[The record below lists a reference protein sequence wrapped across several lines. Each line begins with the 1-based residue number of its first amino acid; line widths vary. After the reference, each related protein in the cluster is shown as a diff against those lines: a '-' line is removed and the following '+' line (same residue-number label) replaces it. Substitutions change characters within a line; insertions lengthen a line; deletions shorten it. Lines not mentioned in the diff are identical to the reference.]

1 MRRTKEEKEKEVKGR
16 KQKNGKIK
24 QRKGKDL
31 SRNMPGSLSLERCAI
46 VSDILQRRKDFSLFF
61 ATLHLCDIA
70 LNSVR
75 FLVFS
80 FSRFLLCSLSA
91 LSVCLILS
99 CILFITPDTAAEDYA
114 LIIGGVGGEKSFYD
128 EFWNATSRMRN
139 LLIEEYDYA
148 PERVTFLFEDSGE
161 VSDLV
166 DGKSTKAGVETAFA
180 DLQSRVQSDDRF
192 LLFMVGHAT
201 KTAGGLK
208 FNSPGRD
215 ISDIECAALI
225 EGIPAERMILIFGFP
240 YSARVVSQVSKEGR
254 IIITACSAREGYMR
268 SGFGNIF
275 VEAFSDNTADADDN
289 GAISLLEAFLYTQ
302 SRVKTW
308 YENDGSVQSEHPHL
322 DDNGDGTASRKEL
335 PNASDGTLA
344 QSTYLGKRRSA
355 LIASVSAEPDLDR
368 PEDEFTETSSE
379 ANEPP
384 SQRTVIPYNFVSKA
398 DEAQIEELLADA
410 PQAKDYPD
418 NGAVVLWE
426 TEVMNVNEDSSY
438 IYSTRRIVKIF
449 NDTGHKF
456 GKVSIPYTRGN
467 DDITIHHARTL
478 TPDGRVVDLDQ
489 RSIVKNIPPPS
500 AVEAGL
506 FVDAR
511 LMHFSMPEMS
521 DDCII
526 DYAYSSNNRGHLMQ
540 GEFWH
545 QVYFQTSV
553 PVLHYRFTIHAP
565 RKKTVYYQTNGPQSI
580 RGEPT
585 ITENRY
591 TRTYTFEM
599 RDVPPLSKEAF
610 MPAIEDL
617 AYSINITSLDS
628 WDKLMEWYGT
638 LIREQDYVT
647 PEIEQK
653 TKALLRGAWSR
664 KEKIKR
670 LYEYVA
676 TNIEYV
682 GIELGIWAIKPH
694 SAPEI
699 FKEGYGDCKDKTTL
713 LSTMLSAVGIQSY
726 PVLISAGESSRVIRE
741 IPSLSYFNHMILAV
755 EGDDD
760 GQLIWLDA
768 TAETCAFGDLP
779 ASDQDR
785 WALIVNPDFLMREQ
799 KEMDQRRS
807 SKTVENTSNT
817 GEIGE
822 MQEQLYRF
830 AKSPTIEAA
839 ANLKNVE
846 TRIQVEDDLSVEV
859 TQTLTVTGAFNT
871 KLRSQLKYINP
882 DEQSK
887 FLHEYMELDD
897 RAKLEKVSIPK
908 LNTMEDE
915 LKLVLTW
922 RCEDYLFAIG
932 QQYVLELPL
941 VKHPY
946 AALLSE
952 ESRTHPVTLGKAITF
967 VDEVTVN
974 LPSLFSVDSTP
985 EDREIH
991 NGVGS
996 IELKYTKSKRKMVMK
1011 QTLRFHRPTI
1021 PVNDILDLKAL
1032 VRQASNKGTKRVLL
1046 VQR

>member
-1 MRRTKEEKEKEVKGR
+1 MRRNEEEKAMKGIRGEREKER
-16 KQKNGKIK
+16 KVTG
-24 QRKGKDL
+24 
-31 SRNMPGSLSLERCAI
+31 SRSCLRSLSHCHTFPRA
-46 VSDILQRRKDFSLFF
+46 
-61 ATLHLCDIA
+61 
-70 LNSVR
+70 
-75 FLVFS
+75 VFG
-80 FSRFLLCSLSA
+80 
-91 LSVCLILS
+91 VCLILS
-99 CILFITPDTAAEDYA
+99 CVLFITPDISAEDYA

-128 EFWNATSRMRN
+128 EFWSATTRMRE
-139 LLIEEYDYA
+139 LLIEEYGYA
-148 PERVTFLFEDSGE
+148 PEHITFLFEDGPE
-161 VSDLV
+161 GSDLI
-166 DGKSTKAGVETAFA
+166 DGKSTKIGIEAAFT
-180 DLQSRVQSDDRF
+180 DLQARVQSGDRF
-192 LLFMVGHAT
+192 LLFIVGHAT
-201 KTAGGLK
+201 KTGGGLK

-215 ISDIECAALI
+215 IRDAECAALI
-225 EGIPAERMILIFGFP
+225 DQIPAEQMVLIFGFP
-240 YSARVVSQVSKEGR
+240 YSARLVSQVSKAGR
-254 IIITACSAREGYMR
+254 TIITACSAREGYMR

-275 VEAFSDNTADADDN
+275 IDAFSDRAADTDDN
-289 GAISLLEAFLYTQ
+289 RAISLLEAFLYTQ
-302 SRVKTW
+302 KRVKTW

-322 DDNGDGTASRKEL
+322 DDNGDGMASRKEL

-344 QSTYLGKRRSA
+344 QRTYLGKRRSA
-355 LIASVSAEPDLDR
+355 LVDSMLAELGSVRPNDESTEMPDETEEP
-368 PEDEFTETSSE
+368 S
-379 ANEPP
+379 
-384 SQRTVIPYNFVSKA
+384 SQRTSISYNFISEA
-398 DEAQIEELLADA
+398 DEAQIEALLTDA
-410 PQAKDYPD
+410 PKADDHPD
-418 NGAVVLWE
+418 SGAVVLWE

-478 TPDGRVVDLDQ
+478 TPDGGVIDLDQ

-565 RKKTVYYQTNGPQSI
+565 KKKTVHYQINSPQAVEA
-580 RGEPT
+580 EPT

-591 TRTYTFEM
+591 TRTYTFEI
-599 RDVPPLSKEAF
+599 RDVPPLREEAF

-638 LIREQDYVT
+638 LIREQDYLT

-676 TNIEYV
+676 TNIDYV

-726 PVLISAGESSRVIRE
+726 PVLISAGDSSQVIRE
-741 IPSLSYFNHMILAV
+741 IPSLAYFNHMILVV
-755 EGDDD
+755 EGDDN
-760 GQLIWLDA
+760 GGLIWLDA

-785 WALIVNPDFLMREQ
+785 WALIVNPDFLMKERE
-799 KEMDQRRS
+799 EVDQEFTS
-807 SKTVENTSNT
+807 SEEISGMQ
-817 GEIGE
+817 GE
-822 MQEQLYRF
+822 LYRF

-839 ANLKNVE
+839 ANLKGVE
-846 TRIQVEDDLSVEV
+846 TRIQVEDDLSVKV
-859 TQTLTVTGAFNT
+859 TQTLTVAGAFNT

-887 FLHEYMELDD
+887 FFHEYMELDD
-897 RAKLEKVSIPK
+897 RAKLEKVSISK
-908 LNTMEDE
+908 LDAMEDE
-915 LKLVLTW
+915 LEIILTW

-952 ESRTHPVTLGKAITF
+952 ENRTHPVVLGKAITF
-967 VDEVTVN
+967 VDEVIVN
-974 LPSLFSVDSTP
+974 LPSLFSVDSVP

-991 NGVGS
+991 NRVGS
-996 IELKYTKSKRKMVMK
+996 IQLKYTKSKRKMVMK
-1011 QTLRFHRPTI
+1011 QTLRFHHPTV
-1021 PVNDILDLKAL
+1021 PVNGILDLKAL
-1032 VRQASNKGTKRVLL
+1032 VRQAANKGTKRVLL
-1046 VQR
+1046 IQR

>member
-1 MRRTKEEKEKEVKGR
+1 MKVR
-16 KQKNGKIK
+16 K
-24 QRKGKDL
+24 
-31 SRNMPGSLSLERCAI
+31 RN
-46 VSDILQRRKDFSLFF
+46 D
-61 ATLHLCDIA
+61 
-70 LNSVR
+70 
-75 FLVFS
+75 S
-80 FSRFLLCSLSA
+80 FSRSQFCSLA
-91 LSVCLILS
+91 AFGVWLILS
-99 CILFITPDTAAEDYA
+99 CILFITPDASAEDYA

-128 EFWNATSRMRN
+128 EFWNATSRMRE
-139 LLIEEYDYA
+139 LLIEEYGYA
-148 PERVTFLFEDSGE
+148 PKHITFLFEDGGE

-166 DGKSTKAGVETAFA
+166 DGKSTKAGVEAVFT
-180 DLQSRVQSDDRF
+180 DLQTRIESADRF

-201 KTAGGLK
+201 KTGGGLK

-215 ISDIECAALI
+215 IRDIEWAALI
-225 EGIPAERMILIFGFP
+225 NQIPAEQMVLILGFP
-240 YSARVVSQVSKEGR
+240 YSARLVSQVSKEGR
-254 IIITACSAREGYMR
+254 TIITACSPREGYMR

-275 VEAFSDNTADADDN
+275 IDAFSDRAADADDN

-302 SRVKTW
+302 KRVKTW

-322 DDNGDGTASRKEL
+322 DDNGDGIASRKEL

-344 QSTYLGKRRSA
+344 RSTYLGKRHSA
-355 LIASVSAEPDLDR
+355 LVDSMLAELDSDR
-368 PEDEFTETSSE
+368 TNDGSTEILDETD
-379 ANEPP
+379 EPP
-384 SQRTVIPYNFVSKA
+384 SQRTSISYNFISDA
-398 DEAQIEELLADA
+398 EEAQIEALLADSPKA
-410 PQAKDYPD
+410 DDHPD
-418 NGAVVLWE
+418 SGAVVLWE

-478 TPDGRVVDLDQ
+478 TPDGRTVDLDQ

-545 QVYFQTSV
+545 QVYFQTSE
-553 PVLHYRFTIHAP
+553 PVQHYRFTIHTP
-565 RKKTVYYQTNGPQSI
+565 KKQMVYYQINSPRAVGA
-580 RGEPT
+580 EPT
-585 ITENRY
+585 ITETRY

-599 RDVPPLSKEAF
+599 RDVPPLREEAF
-610 MPAIEDL
+610 MPAVEDL

-628 WDKLMEWYGT
+628 WDELMEWYGT
-638 LIREQDYVT
+638 LIREQDYLT

-676 TNIEYV
+676 TNIDYV

-726 PVLISAGESSRVIRE
+726 PVLISAGESSKVIRE

-755 EGDDD
+755 EENDNG
-760 GQLIWLDA
+760 GLIWLDA

-779 ASDQDR
+779 PSDQDR
-785 WALIVNPDFLMREQ
+785 WALIVNPDFLMQQREGR
-799 KEMDQRRS
+799 DQGLS
-807 SKTVENTSNT
+807 SEAVGMTSNPKQ
-817 GEIGE
+817 IGG
-822 MQEQLYRF
+822 MRDQLYRF

-839 ANLKNVE
+839 ANLRSVE
-846 TRIQVEDDLSVEV
+846 TRIQVEDDLSVKV
-859 TQTLTVTGAFNT
+859 TQTLTVAGAFNT

-887 FLHEYMELDD
+887 FLHAYMELDD
-897 RAKLEKVSIPK
+897 RAKLEKVSISK
-908 LNTMEDE
+908 LDAMGDDVEI
-915 LKLVLTW
+915 VLTW

-952 ESRTHPVTLGKAITF
+952 ENRTHPVVLGKAITF
-967 VDEVTVN
+967 VDEVVVN
-974 LPSLFSVDSTP
+974 LSSLFSVDSVP

-991 NGVGS
+991 NRVGS
-996 IELKYTKSKRKMVMK
+996 IQLEYSKSKRKMVMK
-1011 QTLRFHRPTI
+1011 QTLRFHRPTV
-1021 PVNDILDLKAL
+1021 PVDEILDLKAL

-1046 VQR
+1046 IQK

>member
-1 MRRTKEEKEKEVKGR
+1 MKG
-16 KQKNGKIK
+16 I
-24 QRKGKDL
+24 D
-31 SRNMPGSLSLERCAI
+31 
-46 VSDILQRRKDFSLFF
+46 
-61 ATLHLCDIA
+61 
-70 LNSVR
+70 SVR
-75 FLVFS
+75 RLMQIS
-80 FSRFLLCSLSA
+80 GLKSRFKA
-91 LSVCLILS
+91 IYVCLILI
-99 CILFITPDTAAEDYA
+99 CILFITPDTSARDYA

-128 EFWNATSRMRN
+128 EFWNATSRMHN
-139 LLIEEYDYA
+139 LLMEEYGYA
-148 PERVTFLFEDSGE
+148 PEHITFLFEDDGEMSGQ
-161 VSDLV
+161 VN
-166 DGKSTKAGVETAFA
+166 GKSTKAGIEAAFA
-180 DLQSRVQSDDRF
+180 DLQSRVQSGDRF

-201 KTAGGLK
+201 KTARGLK

-215 ISDIECAALI
+215 VSDIECAALI
-225 EGIPAERMILIFGFP
+225 EQIPAEQMILILGFP
-240 YSARVVSQVSKEGR
+240 YSARVVSQVSREGR
-254 IIITACSAREGYMR
+254 TIITACSPREGYMR

-275 VEAFSDNTADADDN
+275 IDAFSDHTADADDN
-289 GAISLLEAFLYTQ
+289 EAISLLEAFLYTQ
-302 SRVKTW
+302 KRVKTW
-308 YENDGSVQSEHPHL
+308 YESDGSVQSEHPHL
-322 DDNGDGTASRKEL
+322 DDNGDGIASRQEL

-344 QSTYLGKRRSA
+344 QRTYLGKRRSA
-355 LIASVSAEPDLDR
+355 LVDRVSAELNLDR
-368 PEDEFTETSSE
+368 PDDELAE
-379 ANEPP
+379 ALAAVNTPP
-384 SQRTVIPYNFVSKA
+384 SQRTSIPYNFVSKA
-398 DEAQIEELLADA
+398 DEAQIEILLTDA
-410 PQAKDYPD
+410 PDADDYPD
-418 NGAVVLWE
+418 SGAVVLWE

-478 TPDGRVVDLDQ
+478 APDGRVIDLDQ
-489 RSIVKNIPPPS
+489 RAIVKNIPPPS

-521 DDCII
+521 DNCII

-553 PVLHYRFTIHAP
+553 PVQHYRFTIHAP
-565 RKKTVYYQTNGPQSI
+565 TKKAVYYQANSPQPI
-580 RGEPT
+580 EGEPT

-599 RDVPPLSKEAF
+599 RDVPPLREEAF
-610 MPAIEDL
+610 MPAVEDL
-617 AYSINITSLDS
+617 AYSINISSLES

-638 LIREQDYVT
+638 LIREQDHVT

-653 TKALLRGAWSR
+653 TKDLLRGAWSR

-676 TNIEYV
+676 TNIDYV

-755 EGDDD
+755 EENDTSG
-760 GQLIWLDA
+760 LIWLDA

-785 WALIVNPDFLMREQ
+785 WALIVNPDFLMRER
-799 KEMDQRRS
+799 EGTDQGLTS
-807 SKTVENTSNT
+807 QAVETTSNPE
-817 GEIGE
+817 EIGE
-822 MQEQLYRF
+822 MREQLYRF

-839 ANLKNVE
+839 VNLKSVE

-859 TQTLTVTGAFNT
+859 TQTLSVTGAFNT

-882 DEQSK
+882 DGQSK
-887 FLHEYMELDD
+887 FFHEYMELDD
-897 RAKLEKVSIPK
+897 RAKLEKISISN
-908 LNTMEDE
+908 LNAMGDE
-915 LKLVLTW
+915 LKIVLTW

-952 ESRTHPVTLGKAITF
+952 ESRTHSVALGKTVTF

-974 LPSLFSVDSTP
+974 LSSQFSVDSVP
-985 EDREIH
+985 EDREI
-991 NGVGS
+991 NNRVGF

-1011 QTLRFHRPTI
+1011 QTLRFHRPT
-1021 PVNDILDLKAL
+1021 VFVDEILDLKAL

-1046 VQR
+1046 IQR

>member
-1 MRRTKEEKEKEVKGR
+1 MRKRENEKTR
-16 KQKNGKIK
+16 K
-24 QRKGKDL
+24 RD
-31 SRNMPGSLSLERCAI
+31 
-46 VSDILQRRKDFSLFF
+46 D
-61 ATLHLCDIA
+61 
-70 LNSVR
+70 
-75 FLVFS
+75 S
-80 FSRFLLCSLSA
+80 FSRFQFCPLSA
-91 LSVCLILS
+91 FGVCLILS
-99 CILFITPDTAAEDYA
+99 CILFITPDTSAEDYA

-128 EFWNATSRMRN
+128 EFWNATSRMRE
-139 LLIEEYDYA
+139 LLIEEYGYA
-148 PERVTFLFEDSGE
+148 PEHITFLFEDGGE
-161 VSDLV
+161 GSDLV
-166 DGKSTKAGVETAFA
+166 DGKSTKAGVEAAFT
-180 DLQSRVQSDDRF
+180 DLQTRIQSADRF

-215 ISDIECAALI
+215 IRDVEWAALI
-225 EGIPAERMILIFGFP
+225 DQVPAEQMVLIFGFP
-240 YSARVVSQVSKEGR
+240 YSARLVSQVSKKGR
-254 IIITACSAREGYMR
+254 TVITACSAREGYMR

-275 VEAFSDNTADADDN
+275 IDAFSDRAADTDDN
-289 GAISLLEAFLYTQ
+289 GAVSLLEAFLYTQ
-302 SRVKTW
+302 KRVKTW

-322 DDNGDGTASRKEL
+322 DDNGDGIASRKEL

-344 QSTYLGKRRSA
+344 QRTYLGKRHSG
-355 LIASVSAEPDLDR
+355 LVDLVSVEPDLDR
-368 PEDEFTETSSE
+368 SDDEFTEASNKT
-379 ANEPP
+379 NESR
-384 SQRTVIPYNFVSKA
+384 SQRTLIPYNFVSEG
-398 DEAQIEELLADA
+398 DEAQIEELLANA
-410 PQAKDYPD
+410 PKADDHPD
-418 NGAVVLWE
+418 SSAVVLWE

-449 NDTGHKF
+449 NDRGHKF
-456 GKVSIPYTRGN
+456 GRVSIPYTRGN

-521 DDCII
+521 DDCVI

-545 QVYFQTSV
+545 QAYFQTSA
-553 PVLHYRFTIHAP
+553 PVLHYRFTIHVP
-565 RKKTVYYQTNGPQSI
+565 KKKTVYYQTNSPEAVGA
-580 RGEPT
+580 EPT
-585 ITENRY
+585 ITETRY

-599 RDVPPLSKEAF
+599 RDVPPLREEAF
-610 MPAIEDL
+610 MPAVEDL

-638 LIREQDYVT
+638 LIREQDYLT

-676 TNIEYV
+676 TNIDYV

-726 PVLISAGESSRVIRE
+726 PVLISAGESSKVIRE

-755 EGDDD
+755 EENNNG
-760 GQLIWLDA
+760 GLIWLDA

-785 WALIVNPDFLMREQ
+785 WALIVNPDFLMKGRE
-799 KEMDQRRS
+799 EMGQERTS
-807 SKTVENTSNT
+807 TVIEGTSNSE
-817 GEIGE
+817 EIGG

-830 AKSPTIEAA
+830 ARSPTIEAA
-839 ANLKNVE
+839 ANLKGVE
-846 TRIQVEDDLSVEV
+846 TRIQVDDDLSVKV
-859 TQTLTVTGAFNT
+859 TQTLTVAGAFNT

-897 RAKLEKVSIPK
+897 RAKLEKVSISK
-908 LNTMEDE
+908 LDGMEEE
-915 LKLVLTW
+915 LEVSLTW

-952 ESRTHPVTLGKAITF
+952 ENRTHPVVLGKAITF

-974 LPSLFSVDSTP
+974 LSSLFSVDSVP

-991 NGVGS
+991 NRVGS
-996 IELKYTKSKRKMVMK
+996 IQLEYTKSKRKMVMK
-1011 QTLRFHRPTI
+1011 QTLRFHRPT
-1021 PVNDILDLKAL
+1021 VSVDEILDLKAL

-1046 VQR
+1046 IQR

>member
-1 MRRTKEEKEKEVKGR
+1 MKGR
-16 KQKNGKIK
+16 KRENPVPRIPLAERRCSINRHEKT
-24 QRKGKDL
+24 RKRDNLFFRFQFYPL
-31 SRNMPGSLSLERCAI
+31 SHLLTRSLS
-46 VSDILQRRKDFSLFF
+46 
-61 ATLHLCDIA
+61 
-70 LNSVR
+70 
-75 FLVFS
+75 VF
-80 FSRFLLCSLSA
+80 
-91 LSVCLILS
+91 SVCLILS
-99 CILFITPDTAAEDYA
+99 CILLTTPDTSAEDYA

-128 EFWNATSRMRN
+128 EFWNATSGMRN
-139 LLIEEYDYA
+139 LLIEEYGYA
-148 PERVTFLFEDSGE
+148 PEHIIFLFENDGAE
-161 VSDLV
+161 SDLV
-166 DGKSTKAGVETAFA
+166 DGKSTKAGIEAAFS
-180 DLQSRVQSDDRF
+180 DLQTRIQSGDRF

-201 KTAGGLK
+201 KTGGGLK

-215 ISDIECAALI
+215 ISGTEWAALI
-225 EGIPAERMILIFGFP
+225 NQISAEQMVLIFGFP
-240 YSARVVSQVSKEGR
+240 YSARAVSQVSKEGR
-254 IIITACSAREGYMR
+254 TIITACSAREGYMR

-275 VEAFSDNTADADDN
+275 VNAFSDRAADVDDN

-302 SRVKTW
+302 KQVRTW
-308 YENDGSVQSEHPHL
+308 YEHDGSVQSEHPHL
-322 DDNGDGTASRKEL
+322 DDNGDGIASRKEL
-335 PNASDGTLA
+335 PNTSDGALA
-344 QSTYLGKRRSA
+344 QSTYLGKRRSV
-355 LIASVSAEPDLDR
+355 LVDSVLVESDLDR
-368 PEDEFTETSSE
+368 PNDEFTETSAE
-379 ANEPP
+379 ADNGP
-384 SQRTVIPYNFVSKA
+384 SQRTLISYNFVSDA
-398 DEAQIEELLADA
+398 DEVEIEALLTDA
-410 PQAKDYPD
+410 PRADDFP
-418 NGAVVLWE
+418 NSGAVVLWE

-438 IYSTRRIVKIF
+438 VYSTRRIVKIF

-456 GKVSIPYTRGN
+456 GKISIPYTRGN

-478 TPDGRVVDLDQ
+478 TSDGRVVDLDQ

-553 PVLHYRFTIHAP
+553 PVQRYRFTIHAP
-565 RKKTVYYQTNGPQSI
+565 KKKTVYYQVTSPQTLGS
-580 RGEPT
+580 EPT
-585 ITENRY
+585 ITETRY
-591 TRTYTFEM
+591 TRTYTFEL
-599 RDVPPLSKEAF
+599 RDVPPLREEAF

-628 WDKLMEWYGT
+628 WDKLMRWYGT

-664 KEKIKR
+664 REKIKR

-676 TNIEYV
+676 TNIDYV

-726 PVLISAGESSRVIRE
+726 PVLISAGESSRVVRE

-755 EGDDD
+755 EENGD
-760 GQLIWLDA
+760 GGLIWLDA

-785 WALIVNPDFLMREQ
+785 WALIVNPDFLMKQREEINQ
-799 KEMDQRRS
+799 GAASPK
-807 SKTVENTSNT
+807 
-817 GEIGE
+817 EIGR
-822 MQEQLYRF
+822 MQDQLYRF

-839 ANLKNVE
+839 ANLKRVE
-846 TRIQVEDDLSVEV
+846 TRIQVENDLSVKV

-871 KLRSQLKYINP
+871 KLRSQLRYINP
-882 DEQSK
+882 DEQLK
-887 FLHEYMELDD
+887 FLHGYMELDD
-897 RAKLEKVSIPK
+897 RAKLEKVSVPE
-908 LNTMEDE
+908 LDAMEDE
-915 LKLVLTW
+915 LKIGLTW
-922 RCEDYLFAIG
+922 WCEDYLFAIG

-952 ESRTHPVTLGKAITF
+952 ENRTHPVILGKAVTF
-967 VDEVTVN
+967 SDEVIVN
-974 LPSLFSVDSTP
+974 LSSLFLVDSVP
-985 EDREIH
+985 EAREID
-991 NGVGS
+991 NRVGA
-996 IELKYTKSKRKMVMK
+996 IQLKYTKSKRKMVMK
-1011 QTLRFHRPTI
+1011 QTLRFHRPTV
-1021 PVNDILDLKAL
+1021 PVDEILDLKAL

-1046 VQR
+1046 IQR

>member
-1 MRRTKEEKEKEVKGR
+1 MKG
-16 KQKNGKIK
+16 I
-24 QRKGKDL
+24 D
-31 SRNMPGSLSLERCAI
+31 
-46 VSDILQRRKDFSLFF
+46 
-61 ATLHLCDIA
+61 
-70 LNSVR
+70 SVR
-75 FLVFS
+75 RLMQS
-80 FSRFLLCSLSA
+80 SGLKSRFKA
-91 LSVCLILS
+91 IYVCLILI
-99 CILFITPDTAAEDYA
+99 CILFITPDTSARDYA

-128 EFWNATSRMRN
+128 EFWNATSRMHN
-139 LLIEEYDYA
+139 LLMEEYGYA
-148 PERVTFLFEDSGE
+148 PEHITFLFEDDGEMSGQ
-161 VSDLV
+161 VN
-166 DGKSTKAGVETAFA
+166 GKSTKAGIEAAFA
-180 DLQSRVQSDDRF
+180 DLQSRVQSGDRF

-201 KTAGGLK
+201 KAARGLK

-225 EGIPAERMILIFGFP
+225 EQIPAEQMILIFGFP
-240 YSARVVSQVSKEGR
+240 YSARVVSQVSREGR
-254 IIITACSAREGYMR
+254 AIITACSPREGYMR

-275 VEAFSDNTADADDN
+275 IDAFSDGAADADDN
-289 GAISLLEAFLYTQ
+289 EAISLLEAFLYTQ
-302 SRVKTW
+302 KRVKTW
-308 YENDGSVQSEHPHL
+308 YESDGSVQSEHPHL
-322 DDNGDGTASRKEL
+322 DDNGDGIASRKEL
-335 PNASDGTLA
+335 PNASDGTLS
-344 QSTYLGKRRSA
+344 QRTYLGKRRSA
-355 LIASVSAEPDLDR
+355 LVDRVSAELNLDR
-368 PEDEFTETSSE
+368 PDDELAE
-379 ANEPP
+379 AFAKVNAPP
-384 SQRTVIPYNFVSKA
+384 SQRTSIPYNFVSKA
-398 DEAQIEELLADA
+398 EEVQIETLLTDA
-410 PQAKDYPD
+410 PDADDYPD
-418 NGAVVLWE
+418 SGAVVLWE

-478 TPDGRVVDLDQ
+478 ASDGRVIDLDQ
-489 RSIVKNIPPPS
+489 REIIKNIPPPS

-521 DDCII
+521 DNCII

-553 PVLHYRFTIHAP
+553 PVQHYRFTIHAP
-565 RKKTVYYQTNGPQSI
+565 TKKAVYYQTNSPQSI
-580 RGEPT
+580 GGEPT

-599 RDVPPLSKEAF
+599 RDVPPLREEAF
-610 MPAIEDL
+610 MPAVEDL
-617 AYSINITSLDS
+617 AYSITISSLDL

-638 LIREQDYVT
+638 LIREQDHVT

-653 TKALLRGAWSR
+653 AKDLLRGAWSR

-676 TNIEYV
+676 TNIDYV

-713 LSTMLSAVGIQSY
+713 LSTMLSAVDIQSY

-755 EGDDD
+755 EGADD
-760 GQLIWLDA
+760 GELIWLDA

-785 WALIVNPDFLMREQ
+785 WALIVNPDFLMGEREGT
-799 KEMDQRRS
+799 DQGLT
-807 SKTVENTSNT
+807 SKTVETTSNPE
-817 GEIGE
+817 EIGE
-822 MQEQLYRF
+822 MREQLYRF

-839 ANLKNVE
+839 VNLKSVE

-859 TQTLTVTGAFNT
+859 TQTLSVTGAFNT

-882 DEQSK
+882 DGQSK
-887 FLHEYMELDD
+887 FFHEYMELDD
-897 RAKLEKVSIPK
+897 RAKLEKISISN
-908 LNTMEDE
+908 LNAMGDE
-915 LKLVLTW
+915 LKIGLTW

-952 ESRTHPVTLGKAITF
+952 ESRTHSVALGKTVTF

-974 LPSLFSVDSTP
+974 LSSQFSVDSVP
-985 EDREIH
+985 EDREI
-991 NGVGS
+991 NNRVGF

-1011 QTLRFHRPTI
+1011 QTLRFHRPT
-1021 PVNDILDLKAL
+1021 VLVDEILDLKAL

-1046 VQR
+1046 IQR

>member
-1 MRRTKEEKEKEVKGR
+1 MKGSKGEKAMKVRRGERAKGR
-16 KQKNGKIK
+16 KVT
-24 QRKGKDL
+24 
-31 SRNMPGSLSLERCAI
+31 GSS
-46 VSDILQRRKDFSLFF
+46 SY
-61 ATLHLCDIA
+61 
-70 LNSVR
+70 
-75 FLVFS
+75 
-80 FSRFLLCSLSA
+80 LCSPAHCRTFPLSA
-91 LSVCLILS
+91 CGVCLLLS
-99 CILFITPDTAAEDYA
+99 FMLFITPDASAEDYA

-128 EFWNATSRMRN
+128 EFWNATSRMYN
-139 LLIEEYDYA
+139 LLIEEYGYA
-148 PERVTFLFEDSGE
+148 PEHITFLFEDGGE
-161 VSDLV
+161 VSDLI
-166 DGKSTKAGVETAFA
+166 DGKSTKAGVEAAFT
-180 DLQSRVQSDDRF
+180 DLQARVQSGDRF

-201 KTAGGLK
+201 KTGGGLK

-215 ISDIECAALI
+215 IRDVEWATLI
-225 EGIPAERMILIFGFP
+225 NQIPAEQMVLIFGFP
-240 YSARVVSQVSKEGR
+240 YSARLVPQMSKEGR
-254 IIITACSAREGYMR
+254 TIITACSAREGYMR

-275 VEAFSDNTADADDN
+275 VDGFSDRAADTDGD
-289 GAISLLEAFLYTQ
+289 GAISILEVFLYTQ
-302 SRVKTW
+302 KRVKTW

-322 DDNGDGTASRKEL
+322 DDNGDGIASRREL
-335 PNASDGTLA
+335 PNASDGVLA
-344 QSTYLGKRRSA
+344 QRTYLGKRRSA
-355 LIASVSAEPDLDR
+355 LVDSMLAELDSD
-368 PEDEFTETSSE
+368 PPNDKSTEMLDE
-379 ANEPP
+379 AAEPP
-384 SQRTVIPYNFVSKA
+384 SQRTSMSYNFVSEA
-398 DEAQIEELLADA
+398 DEAQIKGLLTNAPKAD
-410 PQAKDYPD
+410 DYPD
-418 NGAVVLWE
+418 GGAVVLWE

-478 TPDGRVVDLDQ
+478 TPDGREVDLDQ

-545 QVYFQTSV
+545 QVYFQTSE
-553 PVLHYRFTIHAP
+553 PVLNYRFTIHAP
-565 RKKTVYYQTNGPQSI
+565 KKKTVYYQVNASPTVGA
-580 RGEPT
+580 EPT
-585 ITENRY
+585 ITETRY

-599 RDVPPLSKEAF
+599 RDVPPLREEAF
-610 MPAIEDL
+610 MPAVEDL

-638 LIREQDYVT
+638 LIREQDYLT

-676 TNIEYV
+676 TNIDYV

-726 PVLISAGESSRVIRE
+726 PVLISAGESSKVIRE

-755 EGDDD
+755 EENDD
-760 GQLIWLDA
+760 GGLIWLDA

-779 ASDQDR
+779 ASDQNR
-785 WALIVNPDFLMREQ
+785 WALIVNPDFLMQERGEMEQ
-799 KEMDQRRS
+799 KLASTATEI
-807 SKTVENTSNT
+807 NSNPEET
-817 GEIGE
+817 GG
-822 MQEQLYRF
+822 MREQLYRF

-839 ANLKNVE
+839 ANRKDVK
-846 TRIQVEDDLSVEV
+846 TRIQVEDDLSVKV

-887 FLHEYMELDD
+887 FFHEYMELDD
-897 RAKLEKVSIPK
+897 RAKLEKISISK
-908 LNTMEDE
+908 LDAMEDE
-915 LKLVLTW
+915 LEIILSW

-952 ESRTHPVTLGKAITF
+952 ENRTHPVVLGKAITF
-967 VDEVTVN
+967 EDEVTVN
-974 LPSLFSVDSTP
+974 VPSLFSVDSVP

-991 NGVGS
+991 NRVGS
-996 IELKYTKSKRKMVMK
+996 IQLEYTKSKRKMVMK
-1011 QTLRFHRPTI
+1011 QTLRFHRPTVS
-1021 PVNDILDLKAL
+1021 VNDILDLKAL

-1046 VQR
+1046 IQK

>member
-1 MRRTKEEKEKEVKGR
+1 MRRSKGEKAMKVRRGAREK
-16 KQKNGKIK
+16 
-24 QRKGKDL
+24 
-31 SRNMPGSLSLERCAI
+31 
-46 VSDILQRRKDFSLFF
+46 RRKVTGS
-61 ATLHLCDIA
+61 
-70 LNSVR
+70 SPR
-75 FLVFS
+75 
-80 FSRFLLCSLSA
+80 LCSLAHCLTFPLSA
-91 LSVCLILS
+91 FCVCLILS
-99 CILFITPDTAAEDYA
+99 CILFITPDTSAEDYA

-128 EFWNATSRMRN
+128 EFWNATTRMRE
-139 LLIEEYDYA
+139 LLIEEYGYA
-148 PERVTFLFEDSGE
+148 PERITFLFEDGGE
-161 VSDLV
+161 GSDLI
-166 DGKSTKAGVETAFA
+166 DGKSTKVGIEAAFA
-180 DLQSRVQSDDRF
+180 DLQARMQSGDRF

-201 KTAGGLK
+201 KTGGGLK

-215 ISDIECAALI
+215 IRDVECAALI
-225 EGIPAERMILIFGFP
+225 EQIPAEQIVLIFGFP
-240 YSARVVSQVSKEGR
+240 YSARLVSQVSKEGR
-254 IIITACSAREGYMR
+254 TIITACSAREGYMR

-275 VEAFSDNTADADDN
+275 IDAFSDGAADADDN

-302 SRVKTW
+302 KRVKMW

-322 DDNGDGTASRKEL
+322 DDNGDGIASRKEL

-344 QSTYLGKRRSA
+344 QNTYLGKRRSA
-355 LIASVSAEPDLDR
+355 LVDSVAAEPDLDR
-368 PEDEFTETSSE
+368 SSDEFTEAFTE
-379 ANEPP
+379 VDEPP
-384 SQRTVIPYNFVSKA
+384 SQRTSISYNFISEA
-398 DEAQIEELLADA
+398 DEAQIEGLLVEAPKAD
-410 PQAKDYPD
+410 DYPD
-418 NGAVVLWE
+418 SGAVVLWE

-438 IYSTRRIVKIF
+438 VYSTRRIVKIF

-478 TPDGRVVDLDQ
+478 TSDGRVADLDQ

-521 DDCII
+521 DNCII

-565 RKKTVYYQTNGPQSI
+565 KKKTVYYQINSPQAV
-580 RGEPT
+580 GAEPA

-591 TRTYTFEM
+591 TRTYTFEI
-599 RDVPPLSKEAF
+599 RDVPPLRGEAF

-676 TNIEYV
+676 TNIDYV

-726 PVLISAGESSRVIRE
+726 PVLISAGESSKVIRE

-755 EGDDD
+755 EENDNG
-760 GQLIWLDA
+760 GLIWLDA

-785 WALIVNPDFLMREQ
+785 WALIVNPDFLMKERE
-799 KEMDQRRS
+799 EMEQGLS
-807 SKTVENTSNT
+807 STTTDVTSNPE
-817 GEIGE
+817 EIGG

-830 AKSPTIEAA
+830 AKSPTIEAS
-839 ANLKNVE
+839 ANLKSVE
-846 TRIQVEDDLSVEV
+846 TRIQVEDDLSVKV

-882 DEQSK
+882 DGQSK
-887 FLHEYMELDD
+887 FFHEYMALDD
-897 RAKLEKVSIPK
+897 RAKLEKVSISK
-908 LNTMEDE
+908 LDAMEDE
-915 LKLVLTW
+915 LEITLMW

-941 VKHPY
+941 AKHPY

-952 ESRTHPVTLGKAITF
+952 ENRTHPVVLGKAITF

-974 LPSLFSVDSTP
+974 LSSLFSVDSVP

-991 NGVGS
+991 NRVGS
-996 IELKYTKSKRKMVMK
+996 IQLEYTKSKRKMVMK
-1011 QTLRFHRPTI
+1011 QTLRFHRPTV
-1021 PVNDILDLKAL
+1021 PVNEILDLKAL

-1046 VQR
+1046 IQR

>member
-1 MRRTKEEKEKEVKGR
+1 MKG
-16 KQKNGKIK
+16 I
-24 QRKGKDL
+24 D
-31 SRNMPGSLSLERCAI
+31 
-46 VSDILQRRKDFSLFF
+46 
-61 ATLHLCDIA
+61 
-70 LNSVR
+70 SVTR
-75 FLVFS
+75 LMQIS
-80 FSRFLLCSLSA
+80 GLKSRFKA
-91 LSVCLILS
+91 IYVCLILI
-99 CILFITPDTAAEDYA
+99 CILFITPDTSARDYA

-128 EFWNATSRMRN
+128 EFWNATSRMHS
-139 LLIEEYDYA
+139 LLMEEYGYA
-148 PERVTFLFEDSGE
+148 PEHITFLFEDDGEMSGQ
-161 VSDLV
+161 VN
-166 DGKSTKAGVETAFA
+166 GKSTKAGIEAAFA
-180 DLQSRVQSDDRF
+180 DLQSRVQSGDRF

-201 KTAGGLK
+201 KTARGLK

-215 ISDIECAALI
+215 VSDIEFAALI
-225 EGIPAERMILIFGFP
+225 EQIPAEQMILVFGFP
-240 YSARVVSQVSKEGR
+240 YSARVVSQVSREGR
-254 IIITACSAREGYMR
+254 TIITACSPREGYMR
-268 SGFGNIF
+268 SGFGNLFID
-275 VEAFSDNTADADDN
+275 AFSDRLADADDN
-289 GAISLLEAFLYTQ
+289 EAISLLEAFLYTQ
-302 SRVKTW
+302 KRVKTW
-308 YENDGSVQSEHPHL
+308 YESDGSVQSEHPHL
-322 DDNGDGTASRKEL
+322 DDNGDGIASRQEL
-335 PNASDGTLA
+335 PNASDGTLS
-344 QSTYLGKRRSA
+344 QRTYLGKRRSA
-355 LIASVSAEPDLDR
+355 LVDRVSAELNLDR
-368 PEDEFTETSSE
+368 PDDELAE
-379 ANEPP
+379 AFAKVNAPP
-384 SQRTVIPYNFVSKA
+384 SQRTSIPYNFVSKA
-398 DEAQIEELLADA
+398 DEAQIETLLTDTPDAD
-410 PQAKDYPD
+410 DYPD
-418 NGAVVLWE
+418 SSAVVLWE

-478 TPDGRVVDLDQ
+478 APDGRVIDLDQ
-489 RSIVKNIPPPS
+489 REIIKNIPPPS

-521 DDCII
+521 DNCII

-553 PVLHYRFTIHAP
+553 PVQHYRFTIHAP
-565 RKKTVYYQTNGPQSI
+565 TKKAVYYQTNSPQSI
-580 RGEPT
+580 GGEPT

-599 RDVPPLSKEAF
+599 RDVPPLREEAF
-610 MPAIEDL
+610 MPAVEDL
-617 AYSINITSLDS
+617 AYSITISSLDS

-638 LIREQDYVT
+638 LIREQDHVT

-653 TKALLRGAWSR
+653 AKDLLRGAWSR

-676 TNIEYV
+676 TNIDYV

-713 LSTMLSAVGIQSY
+713 LSTMLSAVDIQSY

-755 EGDDD
+755 EGADD
-760 GQLIWLDA
+760 GELIWLDA

-785 WALIVNPDFLMREQ
+785 WALIVNPDFLMRER
-799 KEMDQRRS
+799 EGTDQGLT
-807 SKTVENTSNT
+807 SKAVETTSNPE
-817 GEIGE
+817 EIGE
-822 MQEQLYRF
+822 MREQLYRF

-839 ANLKNVE
+839 VNLKSVE

-859 TQTLTVTGAFNT
+859 TQTLSVTGAFNT

-882 DEQSK
+882 DGQSK
-887 FLHEYMELDD
+887 FFHEYMELDD
-897 RAKLEKVSIPK
+897 RAKLEKISISN
-908 LNTMEDE
+908 LNAMGDE
-915 LKLVLTW
+915 LKIVLTW

-952 ESRTHPVTLGKAITF
+952 ESRTHSVALGKTVTF

-974 LPSLFSVDSTP
+974 LSSQFSVDSVP
-985 EDREIH
+985 EDREI
-991 NGVGS
+991 NNRVGF

-1011 QTLRFHRPTI
+1011 QTLRFHRPT
-1021 PVNDILDLKAL
+1021 VLVDEILDLKAL

-1046 VQR
+1046 IQR

>member
-1 MRRTKEEKEKEVKGR
+1 MKGR
-16 KQKNGKIK
+16 KCESVKV
-24 QRKGKDL
+24 RKRENEKTRKRDNLFFRFQFYPL
-31 SRNMPGSLSLERCAI
+31 SHLLTRSLS
-46 VSDILQRRKDFSLFF
+46 
-61 ATLHLCDIA
+61 
-70 LNSVR
+70 
-75 FLVFS
+75 VF
-80 FSRFLLCSLSA
+80 
-91 LSVCLILS
+91 SVCLILI
-99 CILFITPDTAAEDYA
+99 CILLITPDASAEDYA

-128 EFWNATSRMRN
+128 EFWNATTRMRE
-139 LLIEEYDYA
+139 LLIEEYGYA
-148 PERVTFLFEDSGE
+148 PEHITFLFEDGGE
-161 VSDLV
+161 GSDLV
-166 DGKSTKAGVETAFA
+166 DGKSTKAGVEAAFT
-180 DLQSRVQSDDRF
+180 DLQTRLQSDDRF

-201 KTAGGLK
+201 KTGGGLK

-215 ISDIECAALI
+215 IRDIEWATLI
-225 EGIPAERMILIFGFP
+225 NQIPAEQMVLIFGFP
-240 YSARVVSQVSKEGR
+240 YSARLVSQVSKEGR
-254 IIITACSAREGYMR
+254 TVITACSAREGYLR

-275 VEAFSDNTADADDN
+275 IDAFSDRAADADNN

-302 SRVKTW
+302 KRVKTW

-322 DDNGDGTASRKEL
+322 DDNGDGIASRKEL
-335 PNASDGTLA
+335 PNASDGVLA
-344 QSTYLGKRRSA
+344 QSAYLGKRRSA
-355 LIASVSAEPDLDR
+355 LVDLVSAEPDSDR
-368 PEDEFTETSSE
+368 PNDGSTEASDKADEL
-379 ANEPP
+379 PV
-384 SQRTVIPYNFVSKA
+384 QRTLIPYNFVSKA
-398 DEAQIEELLADA
+398 DEAQIEGLLADA
-410 PQAKDYPD
+410 PKTDDYPD
-418 NGAVVLWE
+418 SGAVVLWE

-545 QVYFQTSV
+545 QVYFQTSE
-553 PVLHYRFTIHAP
+553 PVLHYRFTIHSP
-565 RKKTVYYQTNGPQSI
+565 KKKTVYYQMNGPQAV
-580 RGEPT
+580 GAEPT
-585 ITENRY
+585 ITETRY
-591 TRTYTFEM
+591 TRTYTFEI
-599 RDVPPLSKEAF
+599 RDVPPLREEAF
-610 MPAIEDL
+610 MPAVEDL

-638 LIREQDYVT
+638 LIREQDYLT

-653 TKALLRGAWSR
+653 TKTLLRGAWSR

-676 TNIEYV
+676 TNIDYV

-726 PVLISAGESSRVIRE
+726 PVLISAGKSSKVIRE

-755 EGDDD
+755 EENDD
-760 GQLIWLDA
+760 GGLIWLDA

-785 WALIVNPDFLMREQ
+785 WALIVNPDFLM
-799 KEMDQRRS
+799 KERGETGQER
-807 SKTVENTSNT
+807 TVTAIEVPSNP
-817 GEIGE
+817 EKIGG

-839 ANLKNVE
+839 ANLKGVE
-846 TRIQVEDDLSVEV
+846 TRIQVEDDLSVKV

-887 FLHEYMELDD
+887 FFHEYVELDD

-908 LNTMEDE
+908 LDAMEDE
-915 LKLVLTW
+915 LEIILTW

-952 ESRTHPVTLGKAITF
+952 EDRTYPVVLGKAITF

-974 LPSLFSVDSTP
+974 LSSLFSVDSVP

-991 NGVGS
+991 NRVGS
-996 IELKYTKSKRKMVMK
+996 IQLDYTKSKRKMVMK
-1011 QTLRFHRPTI
+1011 QTLRFHRPT
-1021 PVNDILDLKAL
+1021 VSVDEILDLKAL

-1046 VQR
+1046 IQR

>member
-1 MRRTKEEKEKEVKGR
+1 MEERKRENEKTR
-16 KQKNGKIK
+16 K
-24 QRKGKDL
+24 RDDSFPRL
-31 SRNMPGSLSLERCAI
+31 
-46 VSDILQRRKDFSLFF
+46 
-61 ATLHLCDIA
+61 
-70 LNSVR
+70 R
-75 FLVFS
+75 FW
-80 FSRFLLCSLSA
+80 SLSA
-91 LSVCLILS
+91 FGVCLILS
-99 CILFITPDTAAEDYA
+99 CILLITPDTFAEDYA

-128 EFWNATSRMRN
+128 EFWNATSGLRN
-139 LLIEEYDYA
+139 LLVDEYGYA
-148 PERVTFLFEDSGE
+148 PERITFLFENEGE
-161 VSDLV
+161 ESDLV
-166 DGKSTKAGVETAFA
+166 DGKSTKTGIEAAFS
-180 DLQSRVQSDDRF
+180 DLQAQVQSGDRF

-201 KTAGGLK
+201 KMAGGLK

-215 ISDIECAALI
+215 ISDIEWAALI
-225 EGIPAERMILIFGFP
+225 NQISAEQMVLIFGFP
-240 YSARVVSQVSKEGR
+240 YSARVVPQVSKEGR
-254 IIITACSAREGYMR
+254 TIITACSAREGYMR

-275 VEAFSDNTADADDN
+275 INAFSDRAADADDS

-302 SRVKTW
+302 NRVKAW
-308 YENDGSVQSEHPHL
+308 YESDGSVQSEHPHL
-322 DDNGDGTASRKEL
+322 DDNGDGIASRKAL
-335 PNASDGTLA
+335 PNASDGALA
-344 QSTYLGKRRSA
+344 QRTYLGKRRSA
-355 LIASVSAEPDLDR
+355 LLDSVAVEPDLDR
-368 PEDEFTETSSE
+368 PNDEFTETSGE
-379 ANEPP
+379 VDNGP
-384 SQRTVIPYNFVSKA
+384 SQRTVISYNFVSDA
-398 DEAQIEELLADA
+398 DEAEIEALLVDA
-410 PQAKDYPD
+410 PRAADFPD
-418 NGAVVLWE
+418 SGAVVLWE

-478 TPDGRVVDLDQ
+478 TSDGRVVDLDQ

-526 DYAYSSNNRGHLMQ
+526 DYAYSSNNRGHLMH

-553 PVLHYRFTIHAP
+553 PVQRYRFTIHAP
-565 RKKTVYYQTNGPQSI
+565 KKKTVYYQVTGPQVVEN
-580 RGEPT
+580 EPT
-585 ITENRY
+585 ITETRY
-591 TRTYTFEM
+591 ARTYTFEL
-599 RDVPPLSKEAF
+599 RDVPPLREEAF

-617 AYSINITSLDS
+617 AYSINITSLGS
-628 WDKLMEWYGT
+628 WDQLMKWYGT

-664 KEKIKR
+664 REKIKR
-670 LYEYVA
+670 LYEYVT
-676 TNIEYV
+676 TNIDYV

-699 FKEGYGDCKDKTTL
+699 FKAGYGDCKDKTTL
-713 LSTMLSAVGIQSY
+713 LSTMLSVVGIQSY
-726 PVLISAGESSRVIRE
+726 PVLISAGESSRILRE

-755 EGDDD
+755 EENDD
-760 GQLIWLDA
+760 GGLIWLDA

-785 WALIVNPDFLMREQ
+785 WALIVNPDFLM
-799 KEMDQRRS
+799 KERDELNPGS
-807 SKTVENTSNT
+807 PSPEET
-817 GEIGE
+817 GR
-822 MQEQLYRF
+822 MQDRLYRF

-846 TRIQVEDDLSVEV
+846 TRMQVEDDLSVKV
-859 TQTLTVTGAFNT
+859 TQTLTVRGAFNT

-882 DEQSK
+882 DEQLK

-897 RAKLEKVSIPK
+897 RAKLEKVAVPK
-908 LNTMEDE
+908 LDAMEEE
-915 LKLVLTW
+915 LKIVLTW
-922 RCEDYLFAIG
+922 WCEDYLFAIG

-946 AALLSE
+946 ATLLSE
-952 ESRTHPVTLGKAITF
+952 ENRTYPVALGKAVTF
-967 VDEVTVN
+967 VDEVTVH
-974 LPSLFSVDSTP
+974 LSSLFGVDSVP
-985 EDREIH
+985 EDREIE
-991 NGVGS
+991 NRVGS
-996 IELKYTKSKRKMVMK
+996 IQLKYTKSKRKMVMK
-1011 QTLRFHRPTI
+1011 QTLRFHRPAV
-1021 PVNDILDLKAL
+1021 PVDEILDLKAL

-1046 VQR
+1046 IQR

>member
-1 MRRTKEEKEKEVKGR
+1 MKGTGIVR
-16 KQKNGKIK
+16 KSIQISGLKSGFK
-24 QRKGKDL
+24 
-31 SRNMPGSLSLERCAI
+31 AI
-46 VSDILQRRKDFSLFF
+46 Y
-61 ATLHLCDIA
+61 
-70 LNSVR
+70 
-75 FLVFS
+75 
-80 FSRFLLCSLSA
+80 
-91 LSVCLILS
+91 VCLILS
-99 CILFITPDTAAEDYA
+99 CILFVTTDTSAEDYA

-128 EFWNATSRMRN
+128 EFWNATSRMRE
-139 LLIEEYDYA
+139 LLIEEYSYT
-148 PERVTFLFEDSGE
+148 PEHITFLFEDDGE
-161 VSDLV
+161 GSDLV
-166 DGKSTKAGVETAFA
+166 DGKSTKAGVEAAFA
-180 DLQSRVQSDDRF
+180 DLQSRVQSEDRF

-201 KTAGGLK
+201 KTESGLK

-215 ISDIECAALI
+215 IRGIECADLI
-225 EGIPAERMILIFGFP
+225 EQLPVEQKVLIFGFP
-240 YSARVVSQVSKEGR
+240 YSERIVSQVSRQGR
-254 IIITACSAREGYMR
+254 TIITACSAREGYMR

-275 VEAFSDNTADADDN
+275 VDAFSDRVADADDN

-302 SRVKTW
+302 NRVKTW

-322 DDNGDGTASRKEL
+322 DDNGDGIASRKEL
-335 PNASDGTLA
+335 PNTSDGRLA

-355 LIASVSAEPDLDR
+355 LVDTVSVEPDSDR
-368 PEDEFTETSSE
+368 SSDEFMEVLK
-379 ANEPP
+379 AADEPA
-384 SQRTVIPYNFVSKA
+384 SQRTSISYNFVSKT
-398 DEAQIEELLADA
+398 DEAQIETLLADA
-410 PQAKDYPD
+410 PQAEDYPD
-418 NGAVVLWE
+418 SGAVVLWE

-438 IYSTRRIVKIF
+438 TYSTRRIVKIF

-478 TPDGRVVDLDQ
+478 TPDGRTVDLDQ
-489 RSIVKNIPPPS
+489 RGIVKNIPPPS

-521 DDCII
+521 DGCII

-553 PVLHYRFTIHAP
+553 PVEHYRFTIHAP
-565 RKKTVYYQTNGPQSI
+565 KKKAVYHQINGPQGFATQAI
-580 RGEPT
+580 GGEPT
-585 ITENRY
+585 ITETRY
-591 TRTYTFEM
+591 TRTYTFEI
-599 RDVPPLSKEAF
+599 RDVPPLREEAF
-610 MPAIEDL
+610 MPAVEDL

-628 WDKLMEWYGT
+628 WDRLMEWYGT

-653 TKALLRGAWSR
+653 TKMLLRGAWSR

-676 TNIEYV
+676 TNIDYI

-713 LSTMLSAVGIQSY
+713 LSTMLSAADIQSY
-726 PVLISAGESSRVIRE
+726 PVLISAGESSKVIRE
-741 IPSLSYFNHMILAV
+741 IPSLAYFNHMILAV
-755 EGDDD
+755 EENNNG
-760 GQLIWLDA
+760 GLMWLDA

-785 WALIVNPDFLMREQ
+785 WALIVNPDFLM
-799 KEMDQRRS
+799 KERKDMTQGLTS
-807 SKTVENTSNT
+807 EAPGITSNS
-817 GEIGE
+817 EKIGGIR
-822 MQEQLYRF
+822 EQLYQF
-830 AKSPTIEAA
+830 AKIPTIEAE
-839 ANLKNVE
+839 ANLKGVE
-846 TRIQVEDDLSVEV
+846 TRIQVEDDLSVKV

-882 DEQSK
+882 DGQSK
-887 FLHEYMELDD
+887 FLHEQMELDD
-897 RAKLEKVSIPK
+897 RAKLEKVSISK
-908 LNTMEDE
+908 LDAMDDE
-915 LKLVLTW
+915 LKIVLTW

-974 LPSLFSVDSTP
+974 LSSLFTVDSVP

-991 NGVGS
+991 NRAGS
-996 IELKYTKSKRKMVMK
+996 IQLKYTKSKRKMVMK
-1011 QTLRFHRPTI
+1011 QTLRFYHPTI
-1021 PVNDILDLKAL
+1021 PVDEILDLKVL

-1046 VQR
+1046 IQR

>member
-1 MRRTKEEKEKEVKGR
+1 MKEV
-16 KQKNGKIK
+16 
-24 QRKGKDL
+24 
-31 SRNMPGSLSLERCAI
+31 SLVRRSIQISGLTSGFKAI
-46 VSDILQRRKDFSLFF
+46 
-61 ATLHLCDIA
+61 C
-70 LNSVR
+70 
-75 FLVFS
+75 
-80 FSRFLLCSLSA
+80 
-91 LSVCLILS
+91 VCLILI
-99 CILFITPDTAAEDYA
+99 CILFAAPDTFAEDYA

-128 EFWNATSRMRN
+128 EFWSATSRMRE
-139 LLIEEYDYA
+139 LLIEEYGYA
-148 PERVTFLFEDSGE
+148 PEHITFLFEDDGE
-161 VSDLV
+161 VLDLV
-166 DGKSTKAGVETAFA
+166 DGKSTKVDVEAAFA
-180 DLQSRVQSDDRF
+180 DLQSRVQSGDRF
-192 LLFMVGHAT
+192 LFFMVGHAT

-215 ISDIECAALI
+215 IRDIECAALI
-225 EGIPAERMILIFGFP
+225 EQIPAEQMILIFGFP

-254 IIITACSAREGYMR
+254 TIITACSAREGYMR

-275 VEAFSDNTADADDN
+275 IDAFSDGTADADDN

-302 SRVKTW
+302 KRVKTW

-322 DDNGDGTASRKEL
+322 DDNGDGIASRKEL

-344 QSTYLGKRRSA
+344 QRTYLGKRRSV
-355 LIASVSAEPDLDR
+355 LVDSVVSESDLN
-368 PEDEFTETSSE
+368 PPNDESTEAFNKTDDV
-379 ANEPP
+379 P
-384 SQRTVIPYNFVSKA
+384 SQRALISYNFVSKA
-398 DEAQIEELLADA
+398 DEAQIEALLADA
-410 PQAKDYPD
+410 SQADDYPD
-418 NGAVVLWE
+418 SGAVVLWE

-478 TPDGRVVDLDQ
+478 TPDGRSVDLDQ
-489 RSIVKNIPPPS
+489 RRIVKNIPPPS

-521 DDCII
+521 DNCII
-526 DYAYSSNNRGHLMQ
+526 DYAYSSNNQGHLMQ

-545 QVYFQTSV
+545 QVYFQASV
-553 PVLHYRFTIHAP
+553 PVERYRFTIHAP
-565 RKKTVYYQTNGPQSI
+565 KKKTVYYQINSPQAI
-580 RGEPT
+580 GGEPT
-585 ITENRY
+585 ITETRY
-591 TRTYTFEM
+591 TRTYTFEI
-599 RDVPPLSKEAF
+599 RDVPPLREEAF
-610 MPAIEDL
+610 MPAVEDL

-676 TNIEYV
+676 TNIDYV

-741 IPSLSYFNHMILAV
+741 IPSLAYFNHMILAV
-755 EGDDD
+755 EENDD
-760 GQLIWLDA
+760 GGLIWLDA

-785 WALIVNPDFLMREQ
+785 WALIVNPDFLMKERRETGQ
-799 KEMDQRRS
+799 VLT
-807 SKTVENTSNT
+807 SKAIGVTSNPE
-817 GEIGE
+817 EIGE
-822 MQEQLYRF
+822 MQEQLYQF

-839 ANLKNVE
+839 ANLKSVE
-846 TRIQVEDDLSVEV
+846 TRIQVENDLSVEV

-871 KLRSQLKYINP
+871 KLQSQLKYINP
-882 DEQSK
+882 DEQSR

-897 RAKLEKVSIPK
+897 RTKLEKVSTSK
-908 LNTMEDE
+908 LDAMEDE
-915 LKLVLTW
+915 LKIVLTW

-946 AALLSE
+946 AGLLSE
-952 ESRTHPVTLGKAITF
+952 ESRTHPVALGKAVTF
-967 VDEVTVN
+967 ADEVIVN
-974 LPSLFSVDSTP
+974 LSSLFSVDSVP

-991 NGVGS
+991 NRVGS
-996 IELKYTKSKRKMVMK
+996 IQLKYTKSKRKMVMK
-1011 QTLRFHRPTI
+1011 QTLRFHRPTV
-1021 PVNDILDLKAL
+1021 PVNEILDLKAL

-1046 VQR
+1046 IQR

>member
-1 MRRTKEEKEKEVKGR
+1 MKG
-16 KQKNGKIK
+16 I
-24 QRKGKDL
+24 D
-31 SRNMPGSLSLERCAI
+31 
-46 VSDILQRRKDFSLFF
+46 
-61 ATLHLCDIA
+61 
-70 LNSVR
+70 SVR
-75 FLVFS
+75 RLMQIS
-80 FSRFLLCSLSA
+80 GLKSRFKVIY
-91 LSVCLILS
+91 VCLILI
-99 CILFITPDTAAEDYA
+99 CILFVTPDTSARDYA

-128 EFWNATSRMRN
+128 EFWNATSRMHN
-139 LLIEEYDYA
+139 LLMEEYGYA
-148 PERVTFLFEDSGE
+148 PEHITFLFEDDGEMSGQ
-161 VSDLV
+161 VN
-166 DGKSTKAGVETAFA
+166 GKSTKAGIEAAFA
-180 DLQSRVQSDDRF
+180 DLQSRVQSGDRF

-201 KTAGGLK
+201 KTARGLK

-215 ISDIECAALI
+215 VSNIECAALI
-225 EGIPAERMILIFGFP
+225 EQIPAEQMILVFGFP
-240 YSARVVSQVSKEGR
+240 YSARVVSQVSREGR
-254 IIITACSAREGYMR
+254 TIIAACSPREGYMR
-268 SGFGNIF
+268 SGFGNLFID
-275 VEAFSDNTADADDN
+275 AFSDRLADADDN
-289 GAISLLEAFLYTQ
+289 EAISLLEAFLYTQ
-302 SRVKTW
+302 KRVKTW
-308 YENDGSVQSEHPHL
+308 YESDGSVQSEHPHL
-322 DDNGDGTASRKEL
+322 DDNGDGIASRQEL
-335 PNASDGTLA
+335 PNASDGTLS
-344 QSTYLGKRRSA
+344 QRTYLGKRRSA
-355 LIASVSAEPDLDR
+355 LVDRVSAELNLDR
-368 PEDEFTETSSE
+368 PDDELAEVF
-379 ANEPP
+379 AKVNAPP
-384 SQRTVIPYNFVSKA
+384 SQRTSIPYNFVSKA
-398 DEAQIEELLADA
+398 DEAQIETLLTDTPDAD
-410 PQAKDYPD
+410 DYPD
-418 NGAVVLWE
+418 SGAVVLWE

-478 TPDGRVVDLDQ
+478 APNGRVIDLDQ
-489 RSIVKNIPPPS
+489 REIIKNIPPPS

-521 DDCII
+521 DNCII

-553 PVLHYRFTIHAP
+553 PVQHYRFTIHAP
-565 RKKTVYYQTNGPQSI
+565 TKKAVYYQTNSPQSI
-580 RGEPT
+580 GGEPT

-599 RDVPPLSKEAF
+599 RDVPPLREEAF
-610 MPAIEDL
+610 MPAVEDL
-617 AYSINITSLDS
+617 AYSITISSLDS

-638 LIREQDYVT
+638 LIREQDHVT

-653 TKALLRGAWSR
+653 AKDLLRGAWSR

-676 TNIEYV
+676 TNIDYV

-713 LSTMLSAVGIQSY
+713 LSTMLSAVDIQSY

-755 EGDDD
+755 EGADD
-760 GQLIWLDA
+760 GELIWLDA

-785 WALIVNPDFLMREQ
+785 WALIVNPDFLMGEREGT
-799 KEMDQRRS
+799 DQGLT
-807 SKTVENTSNT
+807 SKTVESTSNPE
-817 GEIGE
+817 EIGE
-822 MQEQLYRF
+822 MGEQLYRF

-839 ANLKNVE
+839 VNLKSVE

-882 DEQSK
+882 DGQSK

-897 RAKLEKVSIPK
+897 RAKLEKISISN

-915 LKLVLTW
+915 LKIGLTW
-922 RCEDYLFAIG
+922 RCDDYLFAIG

-952 ESRTHPVTLGKAITF
+952 ESRTHPVVLSKAVTF
-967 VDEVTVN
+967 IDEVAVN
-974 LPSLFSVDSTP
+974 LSSQFSVDSVP

-991 NGVGS
+991 NGVGF
-996 IELKYTKSKRKMVMK
+996 IGLKYTKSKRKMVMK
-1011 QTLRFHRPTI
+1011 QTLRFHRPT
-1021 PVNDILDLKAL
+1021 VLVDEILDLKAL

-1046 VQR
+1046 IQR

>member
-1 MRRTKEEKEKEVKGR
+1 MRGR
-16 KQKNGKIK
+16 KYESVKV
-24 QRKGKDL
+24 RKRD
-31 SRNMPGSLSLERCAI
+31 
-46 VSDILQRRKDFSLFF
+46 D
-61 ATLHLCDIA
+61 
-70 LNSVR
+70 
-75 FLVFS
+75 S
-80 FSRFLLCSLSA
+80 FSRFRFRLLSA
-91 LSVCLILS
+91 FTVCLILS
-99 CILFITPDTAAEDYA
+99 CILLITPDTSAEDYA

-128 EFWNATSRMRN
+128 EFWNATSGMRD
-139 LLIEEYDYA
+139 LLIEEYGYA
-148 PERVTFLFEDSGE
+148 PEHITFLFENDGE
-161 VSDLV
+161 ASDLV
-166 DGKSTKAGVETAFA
+166 DRKSTKTEIEAAFS
-180 DLQSRVQSDDRF
+180 DLQVRVQSEDRF
-192 LLFMVGHAT
+192 ILFMVGHAT
-201 KTAGGLK
+201 KTADGLK

-215 ISDIECAALI
+215 IRDIEWAALI
-225 EGIPAERMILIFGFP
+225 NQIPAEQMVLVFGFP
-240 YSARVVSQVSKEGR
+240 YSARFVSQVSKEGR
-254 IIITACSAREGYMR
+254 TIITACSAREGYMR

-275 VEAFSDNTADADDN
+275 INAFSDRAADGDDN

-302 SRVKTW
+302 ERVAAW
-308 YENDGSVQSEHPHL
+308 YKSDGSVQSEHPHL
-322 DDNGDGTASRKEL
+322 DDNGDGVASRKEL

-344 QSTYLGKRRSA
+344 QRTYLGKRRSV
-355 LIASVSAEPDLDR
+355 LIDSVSLEPDLDR
-368 PEDEFTETSSE
+368 SDDEFAE
-379 ANEPP
+379 ASNEADIGP
-384 SQRTVIPYNFVSKA
+384 SQRTLISYNFVSEA
-398 DEAQIEELLADA
+398 DEAEIEALLADA
-410 PQAKDYPD
+410 PRVDDFPD
-418 NGAVVLWE
+418 SGAVVLWE

-438 IYSTRRIVKIF
+438 VYSTRRIVKIF

-478 TPDGRVVDLDQ
+478 TSDGRVVDLDQ

-553 PVLHYRFTIHAP
+553 PVQRYRFTIHTP
-565 RKKTVYYQTNGPQSI
+565 IKKAIYYQIASPQAIGS
-580 RGEPT
+580 EPI
-585 ITENRY
+585 ITETRY
-591 TRTYTFEM
+591 ARTHTFEL
-599 RDVPPLSKEAF
+599 RDVPPLRKEAF
-610 MPAIEDL
+610 MPAVEDL

-628 WDKLMEWYGT
+628 WDKLMKWYGT

-676 TNIEYV
+676 TNIDYV

-726 PVLISAGESSRVIRE
+726 PVLISAGESSRVVRE

-755 EGDDD
+755 EENGD
-760 GQLIWLDA
+760 GGLIWLDA

-785 WALIVNPDFLMREQ
+785 WALIVNPDFLMKEP
-799 KEMDQRRS
+799 KEMNREATS
-807 SKTVENTSNT
+807 SEES
-817 GEIGE
+817 GR
-822 MQEQLYRF
+822 MQDQLYRF

-839 ANLKNVE
+839 ANLKRVE
-846 TRIQVEDDLSVEV
+846 TRIQVEDDLSVKV

-882 DEQSK
+882 DEQLK

-897 RAKLEKVSIPK
+897 RAKLEKVSVPK
-908 LNTMEDE
+908 LDAMEEE
-915 LKLVLTW
+915 LKIVLNW
-922 RCEDYLFAIG
+922 WCEDYLFAIG

-952 ESRTHPVTLGKAITF
+952 ESRTHPVIIGKAVTF
-967 VDEVTVN
+967 SDEVVVN
-974 LPSLFSVDSTP
+974 LSSLFSVDSVP
-985 EDREIH
+985 EDREID
-991 NGVGS
+991 NRVGS
-996 IELKYTKSKRKMVMK
+996 IQLKYTKSKRKMVMK
-1011 QTLRFHRPTI
+1011 QTLRFNRPAV
-1021 PVNDILDLKAL
+1021 PVDGILDLKAL

-1046 VQR
+1046 LQR

>member
-1 MRRTKEEKEKEVKGR
+1 MKTR
-16 KQKNGKIK
+16 KQN
-24 QRKGKDL
+24 
-31 SRNMPGSLSLERCAI
+31 N
-46 VSDILQRRKDFSLFF
+46 
-61 ATLHLCDIA
+61 
-70 LNSVR
+70 
-75 FLVFS
+75 S
-80 FSRFLLCSLSA
+80 FSHLQFYPLAHLLTYPLFA
-91 LSVCLILS
+91 FSVCLILS
-99 CILFITPDTAAEDYA
+99 CVLFITPDTSAEDYA

-128 EFWNATSRMRN
+128 EFWNATTRMRK
-139 LLIEEYDYA
+139 LLIEEYSYA
-148 PERVTFLFEDSGE
+148 PERVTFLFEDSGG

-166 DGKSTKAGVETAFA
+166 DGKSTKAGVEAAFA
-180 DLQSRVQSDDRF
+180 DLQSQVQSGDRF

-215 ISDIECAALI
+215 ISDTECAALI
-225 EGIPAERMILIFGFP
+225 EGIPTEQMVLIFGFP
-240 YSARVVSQVSKEGR
+240 YSARIVSQVSKEGR

-275 VEAFSDNTADADDN
+275 IDTFSAGAADADDN

-302 SRVKTW
+302 NRVKTW

-322 DDNGDGTASRKEL
+322 DDNGDGAASRKEL
-335 PNASDGTLA
+335 PNASDGALA
-344 QSTYLGKRRSA
+344 QRTYLGKRRSA
-355 LIASVSAEPDLDR
+355 LVVSVSAEPDLDR
-368 PEDEFTETSSE
+368 PNDEFTETFNG
-379 ANEPP
+379 ADEPP
-384 SQRTVIPYNFVSKA
+384 SQRTSISYNFVSKT
-398 DEAQIEELLADA
+398 DEVEIGELLADA
-410 PQAKDYPD
+410 PRADDYPD
-418 NGAVVLWE
+418 SSAVVIWE
-426 TEVMNVNEDSSY
+426 TEAMNVNEDSSY

-449 NDTGHKF
+449 NDMGHKF

-545 QVYFQTSV
+545 QVYFQTSA

-565 RKKTVYYQTNGPQSI
+565 KKKTVYYQINSPQAIGS
-580 RGEPT
+580 EPT

-591 TRTYTFEM
+591 TRTYTFEI
-599 RDVPPLSKEAF
+599 RDVPPLREEAF
-610 MPAIEDL
+610 MPAVEDL
-617 AYSINITSLDS
+617 AYSVNITSLGS

-676 TNIEYV
+676 TNIDYV

-726 PVLISAGESSRVIRE
+726 PVLISAGESSRVVRE

-755 EGDDD
+755 EENDNG
-760 GQLIWLDA
+760 GLIWLDA

-785 WALIVNPDFLMREQ
+785 WALIVNPDFLMKEREGI
-799 KEMDQRRS
+799 DQGR
-807 SKTVENTSNT
+807 TSNSEKV
-817 GEIGE
+817 GG
-822 MQEQLYRF
+822 MREQLYRF

-839 ANLKNVE
+839 ANLKDVE
-846 TRIQVEDDLSVEV
+846 TRIQVKDDLSVQV

-882 DEQSK
+882 DEQSE

-897 RAKLEKVSIPK
+897 RAKLEKVSTPK
-908 LNTMEDE
+908 LDSMEDK
-915 LKLVLTW
+915 LKIVLTW

-952 ESRTHPVTLGKAITF
+952 DDRRHPVVLGKTITF
-967 VDEVTVN
+967 EDEVTVN
-974 LPSLFSVDSTP
+974 LSSLFSVDSVP

-996 IELKYTKSKRKMVMK
+996 IQLKYTKSKRKMVMK
-1011 QTLRFHRPTI
+1011 QTLRFHRPTVH
-1021 PVNDILDLKAL
+1021 VNEIFDLKAL

-1046 VQR
+1046 VHK

>member
-1 MRRTKEEKEKEVKGR
+1 MRRSKREKSMKVRRGEREKGR
-16 KQKNGKIK
+16 KVTG
-24 QRKGKDL
+24 
-31 SRNMPGSLSLERCAI
+31 SSPCFYSLSHCHT
-46 VSDILQRRKDFSLFF
+46 FP
-61 ATLHLCDIA
+61 
-70 LNSVR
+70 
-75 FLVFS
+75 
-80 FSRFLLCSLSA
+80 LSA
-91 LSVCLILS
+91 FWVCLILS
-99 CILFITPDTAAEDYA
+99 CILFITPDTSAEDYA

-128 EFWNATSRMRN
+128 EFWNATTRMHE
-139 LLIEEYDYA
+139 LLIEEYSYA
-148 PERVTFLFEDSGE
+148 PERITFLFEDGGE
-161 VSDLV
+161 GSDLI
-166 DGKSTKAGVETAFA
+166 DGKSTKVGVEAAFA
-180 DLQSRVQSDDRF
+180 DLQARMQSGDRF

-201 KTAGGLK
+201 KTGGGLK

-215 ISDIECAALI
+215 IKDIECAALI
-225 EGIPAERMILIFGFP
+225 EGIPAEQMVLIFGFP
-240 YSARVVSQVSKEGR
+240 YSARLVSQVSKEGR
-254 IIITACSAREGYMR
+254 TIITACSAREGYMR

-275 VEAFSDNTADADDN
+275 IDSFSDRAADTDDN
-289 GAISLLEAFLYTQ
+289 GAISLLEAFLHTQ
-302 SRVKTW
+302 KRVKTW

-322 DDNGDGTASRKEL
+322 DDNGDGIASRKEL
-335 PNASDGTLA
+335 PNASEGALA
-344 QSTYLGKRRSA
+344 QSIYLGKRRSA
-355 LIASVSAEPDLDR
+355 LVDSVAAESDLDR
-368 PEDEFTETSSE
+368 SSDQFTEVLTK
-379 ANEPP
+379 ADEPP
-384 SQRTVIPYNFVSKA
+384 SQRTSISYNFISEA
-398 DEAQIEELLADA
+398 DEAQIEGLLADA
-410 PQAKDYPD
+410 PKADDYPD

-426 TEVMNVNEDSSY
+426 TEIMNVNEDSSY
-438 IYSTRRIVKIF
+438 VYSTRRIVKIF

-478 TPDGRVVDLDQ
+478 TSDGRVVDLDQ

-521 DDCII
+521 DNCII

-565 RKKTVYYQTNGPQSI
+565 KKKTVYYQINNPQAV
-580 RGEPT
+580 GTEPT
-585 ITENRY
+585 ITETRY
-591 TRTYTFEM
+591 TRTYTFET
-599 RDVPPLSKEAF
+599 RDVPPLREEAF

-676 TNIEYV
+676 TNIDYV

-726 PVLISAGESSRVIRE
+726 PVLISAGESSKVIRE

-755 EGDDD
+755 EENDNG
-760 GQLIWLDA
+760 GLIWLDA

-779 ASDQDR
+779 AGDQDR
-785 WALIVNPDFLMREQ
+785 WALIVNPDFLMKERE
-799 KEMDQRRS
+799 EMGQGLS
-807 SKTVENTSNT
+807 SRTTDVTSNPK
-817 GEIGE
+817 EIGG

-839 ANLKNVE
+839 ANLKSVE
-846 TRIQVEDDLSVEV
+846 TRIQVEDDLSVKV

-882 DEQSK
+882 DGQSK
-887 FLHEYMELDD
+887 FFHGYMELDD
-897 RAKLEKVSIPK
+897 RAKLEKVSISK
-908 LNTMEDE
+908 LDAMEDE
-915 LKLVLTW
+915 LEITLTW

-941 VKHPY
+941 AKHPY

-952 ESRTHPVTLGKAITF
+952 ESRTHPVVLGKAITF

-974 LPSLFSVDSTP
+974 LSSLFSVDSVP
-985 EDREIH
+985 EHREIH
-991 NGVGS
+991 NRVGA
-996 IELKYTKSKRKMVMK
+996 IQLEYTKSKRKMVMK
-1011 QTLRFHRPTI
+1011 QTLRFHRPTV
-1021 PVNDILDLKAL
+1021 PVNEILDLKAL

-1046 VQR
+1046 IQR

>member
-1 MRRTKEEKEKEVKGR
+1 MKG
-16 KQKNGKIK
+16 I
-24 QRKGKDL
+24 D
-31 SRNMPGSLSLERCAI
+31 
-46 VSDILQRRKDFSLFF
+46 
-61 ATLHLCDIA
+61 
-70 LNSVR
+70 SVTR
-75 FLVFS
+75 LMQIS
-80 FSRFLLCSLSA
+80 GLKSRFKA
-91 LSVCLILS
+91 IYVCLILI
-99 CILFITPDTAAEDYA
+99 CILFITPDTSARDYA

-128 EFWNATSRMRN
+128 EFWNATSRMHS
-139 LLIEEYDYA
+139 LLMEEYGYA
-148 PERVTFLFEDSGE
+148 PEHITFLFEDDGEMSGQ
-161 VSDLV
+161 VN
-166 DGKSTKAGVETAFA
+166 GKSTKAGIEAAFA
-180 DLQSRVQSDDRF
+180 DLQSRVQSGDRF

-201 KTAGGLK
+201 KTARGLK

-215 ISDIECAALI
+215 VSDIEFAALI
-225 EGIPAERMILIFGFP
+225 EQIPAEQMILVFGFP
-240 YSARVVSQVSKEGR
+240 YSARVVSQVSREGR
-254 IIITACSAREGYMR
+254 TIITACSPREGYMR
-268 SGFGNIF
+268 SGFGNLFID
-275 VEAFSDNTADADDN
+275 AFSDRLADADDN
-289 GAISLLEAFLYTQ
+289 EAISLLEAFLYTQ
-302 SRVKTW
+302 KRVKTW
-308 YENDGSVQSEHPHL
+308 YESDGSVQSEHPHL
-322 DDNGDGTASRKEL
+322 DDNGDGIASRQEL
-335 PNASDGTLA
+335 PNASDGTLS
-344 QSTYLGKRRSA
+344 QRTYLGKRRSA
-355 LIASVSAEPDLDR
+355 LVDRVSAELNLDR
-368 PEDEFTETSSE
+368 PDDELAE
-379 ANEPP
+379 AFAKVNAPP
-384 SQRTVIPYNFVSKA
+384 SQRTSIPYNFVSKA
-398 DEAQIEELLADA
+398 DEAQIETLLTDA
-410 PQAKDYPD
+410 PDADDYPD
-418 NGAVVLWE
+418 SGAVVLWE

-478 TPDGRVVDLDQ
+478 APDGRVIDLDQ
-489 RSIVKNIPPPS
+489 REIIKNIPPPS

-521 DDCII
+521 DNCII

-553 PVLHYRFTIHAP
+553 PVQHYRFTIHAP
-565 RKKTVYYQTNGPQSI
+565 TKKAVYYQTNSPQSI
-580 RGEPT
+580 GGEPT

-599 RDVPPLSKEAF
+599 RDVPPLREEAF

-617 AYSINITSLDS
+617 AYSITISSLDS

-638 LIREQDYVT
+638 LIREQDHVT

-653 TKALLRGAWSR
+653 AKDLLRGAWSR

-676 TNIEYV
+676 TNIDYV

-713 LSTMLSAVGIQSY
+713 LSTMLSAVDIQSY

-755 EGDDD
+755 EGADD
-760 GQLIWLDA
+760 GELIWLDA

-785 WALIVNPDFLMREQ
+785 WALIVNPDFLMGEREGT
-799 KEMDQRRS
+799 DQGLT
-807 SKTVENTSNT
+807 SKAVETTSNPE
-817 GEIGE
+817 EIGE
-822 MQEQLYRF
+822 MREQLYRF

-839 ANLKNVE
+839 VNLKSVE

-859 TQTLTVTGAFNT
+859 TQTLSVTGAFNT

-882 DEQSK
+882 DGQSK
-887 FLHEYMELDD
+887 FFHEYMELDD
-897 RAKLEKVSIPK
+897 RAKLEKISISN
-908 LNTMEDE
+908 LNAMGDE
-915 LKLVLTW
+915 LKIVLTW

-952 ESRTHPVTLGKAITF
+952 ESRTHSVALGKTVTF

-974 LPSLFSVDSTP
+974 LSSQFSVDSVP
-985 EDREIH
+985 EDREI
-991 NGVGS
+991 NNRVGF

-1011 QTLRFHRPTI
+1011 QTLRFHRPT
-1021 PVNDILDLKAL
+1021 VLVDEILDLKAL

-1046 VQR
+1046 IQR

>member
-1 MRRTKEEKEKEVKGR
+1 MKGRRGEKEKGR
-16 KQKNGKIK
+16 KAT
-24 QRKGKDL
+24 
-31 SRNMPGSLSLERCAI
+31 GSSSC
-46 VSDILQRRKDFSLFF
+46 
-61 ATLHLCDIA
+61 
-70 LNSVR
+70 
-75 FLVFS
+75 
-80 FSRFLLCSLSA
+80 LCSLSHFLTFP
-91 LSVCLILS
+91 LSAFCVCLILS
-99 CILFITPDTAAEDYA
+99 CILFMTPDTSAEDYA

-128 EFWNATSRMRN
+128 EFWNATSRMRE
-139 LLIEEYDYA
+139 LLIEEYGYA
-148 PERVTFLFEDSGE
+148 PEHITFLFEDGPE
-161 VSDLV
+161 GSDLI
-166 DGKSTKAGVETAFA
+166 DGKSTKIGIEAAFT
-180 DLQSRVQSDDRF
+180 DLQARVQSEDRF

-201 KTAGGLK
+201 KTEGGLGLK

-215 ISDIECAALI
+215 IRDVECAALI
-225 EGIPAERMILIFGFP
+225 DQIPAEQMVLIFGFP
-240 YSARVVSQVSKEGR
+240 YSGRIVSQVSKGGR
-254 IIITACSAREGYMR
+254 TIITACSAREGYMR

-275 VEAFSDNTADADDN
+275 IDAFSDRAADTDDN

-302 SRVKTW
+302 KRVKTW
-308 YENDGSVQSEHPHL
+308 YENDASVQSEHPHL
-322 DDNGDGTASRKEL
+322 DDNGDGIASRREL
-335 PNASDGTLA
+335 PNASDGTFA
-344 QSTYLGKRRSA
+344 QRTYLGKRRSA
-355 LIASVSAEPDLDR
+355 LVDPVSAQPDLDR
-368 PEDEFTETSSE
+368 PDDELVEAFKETD
-379 ANEPP
+379 APA
-384 SQRTVIPYNFVSKA
+384 SQRTSISYNFVSKA
-398 DEAQIEELLADA
+398 DEAQIERLLADA
-410 PQAKDYPD
+410 PKADDLPD
-418 NGAVVLWE
+418 SGAVVLWE

-478 TPDGRVVDLDQ
+478 TADGRVVDLDQ

-545 QVYFQTSV
+545 QVYFQTSE
-553 PVLHYRFTIHAP
+553 PVQHYRFTIHAP
-565 RKKTVYYQTNGPQSI
+565 KKKTVYYQISGPQAI
-580 RGEPT
+580 RDEPT
-585 ITENRY
+585 ITETRY

-599 RDVPPLSKEAF
+599 RDVPPLREEAF
-610 MPAIEDL
+610 MPAVEDL
-617 AYSINITSLDS
+617 AYSINITSLES

-676 TNIEYV
+676 TNIDYV

-726 PVLISAGESSRVIRE
+726 PVLISAGKSSRVIRE
-741 IPSLSYFNHMILAV
+741 IPSLAYFNHMILAV
-755 EGDDD
+755 EENDNG
-760 GQLIWLDA
+760 GLIWLDA

-785 WALIVNPDFLMREQ
+785 WALIINPDFLMKAREGIDR
-799 KEMDQRRS
+799 EA
-807 SKTVENTSNT
+807 SNPD
-817 GEIGE
+817 EIGE

-839 ANLKNVE
+839 ANLKSVE
-846 TRIQVEDDLSVEV
+846 TRIQVEDDLSVQV
-859 TQTLTVTGAFNT
+859 TQTLSVTGTFNT

-882 DEQSK
+882 DEQLK

-897 RAKLEKVSIPK
+897 RAKLEKVATSK
-908 LNTMEDE
+908 LDTMEDE
-915 LKLVLTW
+915 LKIALTW

-952 ESRTHPVTLGKAITF
+952 ENRTHPVILGKTVTF
-967 VDEVTVN
+967 ADEVTVN
-974 LPSLFSVDSTP
+974 LSSLFAVDSVP

-991 NGVGS
+991 NGVGF
-996 IELKYTKSKRKMVMK
+996 IQLKYTKSKRKMVMK
-1011 QTLRFHRPTI
+1011 QTLRFHRPTV
-1021 PVNDILDLKAL
+1021 PVDEILDLKAL

-1046 VQR
+1046 IQR

>member
-1 MRRTKEEKEKEVKGR
+1 MRRR
-16 KQKNGKIK
+16 K
-24 QRKGKDL
+24 RDD
-31 SRNMPGSLSLERCAI
+31 SFFRFRFYSLST
-46 VSDILQRRKDFSLFF
+46 FG
-61 ATLHLCDIA
+61 
-70 LNSVR
+70 
-75 FLVFS
+75 
-80 FSRFLLCSLSA
+80 
-91 LSVCLILS
+91 VCLILS
-99 CILFITPDTAAEDYA
+99 CILFITPDTFAEDYA

-128 EFWNATSRMRN
+128 EFWNATTRMRE
-139 LLIEEYDYA
+139 LLIEEYGYA
-148 PERVTFLFEDSGE
+148 PGRVTFLFEDSGE

-166 DGKSTKAGVETAFA
+166 DGKSTKAGIEAAFA
-180 DLQSRVQSDDRF
+180 DFQSRVQSGDRF

-201 KTAGGLK
+201 KSAGGLK

-215 ISDIECAALI
+215 IREVEWTALI
-225 EGIPAERMILIFGFP
+225 EQIPAEQMVLIFGFP
-240 YSARVVSQVSKEGR
+240 YSARIVSQVSKEGR
-254 IIITACSAREGYMR
+254 TIITACSAREGYMR

-275 VEAFSDNTADADDN
+275 VDAFSDGTADADDN

-302 SRVKTW
+302 NRVKTW
-308 YENDGSVQSEHPHL
+308 YENDSSVQSEHPHL
-322 DDNGDGTASRKEL
+322 DDNGDGAASRKEL

-344 QSTYLGKRRSA
+344 QRTYLGKRRSE
-355 LIASVSAEPDLDR
+355 LVASVSAELDVDR
-368 PEDEFTETSSE
+368 SSDEFTEASSE
-379 ANEPP
+379 ANELP
-384 SQRTVIPYNFVSKA
+384 SQRTSIAYNFVSKA
-398 DEAQIEELLADA
+398 DEVQIEALLDDA
-410 PQAKDYPD
+410 PRADDYPD
-418 NGAVVLWE
+418 SGAVVLWE
-426 TEVMNVNEDSSY
+426 TEVMNINEDSSY

-511 LMHFSMPEMS
+511 LMHFSMPGMS
-521 DDCII
+521 DECII

-580 RGEPT
+580 GGEPT

-591 TRTYTFEM
+591 TRTYTFEI
-599 RDVPPLSKEAF
+599 RDVPPLREEAF
-610 MPAIEDL
+610 MPAVEDL

-647 PEIEQK
+647 PEIEEK

-676 TNIEYV
+676 TNIDYV

-726 PVLISAGESSRVIRE
+726 PVLISAGESSRVVRE

-755 EGDDD
+755 EKNDNG
-760 GQLIWLDA
+760 GLIWLDA

-785 WALIVNPDFLMREQ
+785 WALIVNPDFLMRER
-799 KEMDQRRS
+799 EGIDQGL
-807 SKTVENTSNT
+807 TSNSE
-817 GEIGE
+817 EIGG

-839 ANLKNVE
+839 ANLKSVE
-846 TRIQVEDDLSVEV
+846 TRIQVEDDLSVQV

-897 RAKLEKVSIPK
+897 RAKLEKISTPK
-908 LNTMEDE
+908 LDAMEDE
-915 LKLVLTW
+915 LKMVLTW

-952 ESRTHPVTLGKAITF
+952 EDRTHLVVLGKAITF
-967 VDEVTVN
+967 EDEVIVN
-974 LPSLFSVDSTP
+974 LSSLFAVDSVP

-996 IELKYTKSKRKMVMK
+996 IQLKYTKSKRKMVTK
-1011 QTLRFHRPTI
+1011 QTLRFHRPTVHVDEI
-1021 PVNDILDLKAL
+1021 FDLKAL

>member
-1 MRRTKEEKEKEVKGR
+1 MKG
-16 KQKNGKIK
+16 I
-24 QRKGKDL
+24 D
-31 SRNMPGSLSLERCAI
+31 
-46 VSDILQRRKDFSLFF
+46 
-61 ATLHLCDIA
+61 
-70 LNSVR
+70 SVR
-75 FLVFS
+75 RLMQIS
-80 FSRFLLCSLSA
+80 GLKSRFKA
-91 LSVCLILS
+91 IYVCLILI
-99 CILFITPDTAAEDYA
+99 CILFITPDTSARDYA

-128 EFWNATSRMRN
+128 EFWNATSRMHS
-139 LLIEEYDYA
+139 LLMEEYGYA
-148 PERVTFLFEDSGE
+148 PEHITFLFEDDGEMSGQ
-161 VSDLV
+161 VN
-166 DGKSTKAGVETAFA
+166 GKSTKAGIEAAFA
-180 DLQSRVQSDDRF
+180 DLQSRVQSGDRF

-201 KTAGGLK
+201 KTARGLK

-215 ISDIECAALI
+215 VSDIEFAALI
-225 EGIPAERMILIFGFP
+225 EQIPAEQMILIFGFP
-240 YSARVVSQVSKEGR
+240 YSARVVSQVSREGR
-254 IIITACSAREGYMR
+254 TIIAACSPREGYMR
-268 SGFGNIF
+268 SGFGNLFID
-275 VEAFSDNTADADDN
+275 AFSDRLADADDN
-289 GAISLLEAFLYTQ
+289 EAISLLEAFLYTQ
-302 SRVKTW
+302 KRVKTW
-308 YENDGSVQSEHPHL
+308 YESDGSVQSEHPHL
-322 DDNGDGTASRKEL
+322 DDNGDGIASRQEL

-344 QSTYLGKRRSA
+344 QRTYLGKRRSA
-355 LIASVSAEPDLDR
+355 LVDRVSAELNLDR
-368 PEDEFTETSSE
+368 PDDELAEVF
-379 ANEPP
+379 AKVNAPP
-384 SQRTVIPYNFVSKA
+384 SQRTSIPYNFVS
-398 DEAQIEELLADA
+398 EAEEVQIETLLTDA
-410 PQAKDYPD
+410 PDADDYPD
-418 NGAVVLWE
+418 SGAVVLWE

-478 TPDGRVVDLDQ
+478 APDGRVIDLDQ
-489 RSIVKNIPPPS
+489 REIIKNIPPPS

-521 DDCII
+521 DNCLI

-553 PVLHYRFTIHAP
+553 PVQHYRFTIHAP
-565 RKKTVYYQTNGPQSI
+565 TKKAVYYQTNSPQSI
-580 RGEPT
+580 GGEPT

-599 RDVPPLSKEAF
+599 RDVPPLREEAF

-617 AYSINITSLDS
+617 AYSITISSLDS

-638 LIREQDYVT
+638 LIREQDHVT

-653 TKALLRGAWSR
+653 AKDLLRGAWSR

-676 TNIEYV
+676 TNIDYV

-713 LSTMLSAVGIQSY
+713 LSTMLSAVDIQSY

-755 EGDDD
+755 EGADD
-760 GQLIWLDA
+760 GELIWLDA

-785 WALIVNPDFLMREQ
+785 WALIVNPDFLMGEREGT
-799 KEMDQRRS
+799 DQGLT
-807 SKTVENTSNT
+807 SKTVESTSNPE
-817 GEIGE
+817 EIGE
-822 MQEQLYRF
+822 MREQLYRF
-830 AKSPTIEAA
+830 AKSPAIEAA
-839 ANLKNVE
+839 VNLKSVE

-882 DEQSK
+882 DGQSK

-897 RAKLEKVSIPK
+897 RAKLEKISISN

-915 LKLVLTW
+915 LKIGLTW
-922 RCEDYLFAIG
+922 RCDDYLFAIG

-952 ESRTHPVTLGKAITF
+952 ESRTHPVALSKAVTF
-967 VDEVTVN
+967 IDEVAVN
-974 LPSLFSVDSTP
+974 LSSQFSIDSVP

-991 NGVGS
+991 NGVGF

-1011 QTLRFHRPTI
+1011 QTLRFHRPT
-1021 PVNDILDLKAL
+1021 VLVDEILDLKAL

-1046 VQR
+1046 IQR

>member
-1 MRRTKEEKEKEVKGR
+1 MKEADLVR
-16 KQKNGKIK
+16 KSIQI
-24 QRKGKDL
+24 
-31 SRNMPGSLSLERCAI
+31 SSLKSGLTA
-46 VSDILQRRKDFSLFF
+46 VY
-61 ATLHLCDIA
+61 
-70 LNSVR
+70 
-75 FLVFS
+75 VF
-80 FSRFLLCSLSA
+80 
-91 LSVCLILS
+91 LILS
-99 CILFITPDTAAEDYA
+99 CILLITPDASAEDYA

-128 EFWNATSRMRN
+128 EFWNATTRMRE
-139 LLIEEYDYA
+139 LLIEEYGYA

-166 DGKSTKAGVETAFA
+166 DGKSTKAGVEAAFA
-180 DLQSRVQSDDRF
+180 DLQSQVQSRDRF

-215 ISDIECAALI
+215 ISDTECAALI
-225 EGIPAERMILIFGFP
+225 EGIPTEQMVLIFGFP
-240 YSARVVSQVSKEGR
+240 YSARLVSQVSKEGR
-254 IIITACSAREGYMR
+254 AIIAACSAREGYMR

-275 VEAFSDNTADADDN
+275 VDAFFEGAADADNN

-302 SRVKTW
+302 NRVKTW
-308 YENDGSVQSEHPHL
+308 YESDGSVQSEHPHL
-322 DDNGDGTASRKEL
+322 DDNGDGAASRKEL
-335 PNASDGTLA
+335 PNASDGALA
-344 QSTYLGKRRSA
+344 QNTYLGKRRSV
-355 LIASVSAEPDLDR
+355 LVASVSVEPDLDR
-368 PEDEFTETSSE
+368 PNDEFTETFNG
-379 ANEPP
+379 ADEPP
-384 SQRTVIPYNFVSKA
+384 SQRTSISYNFVSKA
-398 DEAQIEELLADA
+398 DEAEIEELLANA
-410 PQAKDYPD
+410 PQPDDYPD
-418 NGAVVLWE
+418 SSAVVLWE

-449 NDTGHKF
+449 NDMGHKF

-545 QVYFQTSV
+545 QVYFQTSA
-553 PVLHYRFTIHAP
+553 PVLQYRFTIHAP
-565 RKKTVYYQTNGPQSI
+565 RKKTVYYQINSPQAIGS
-580 RGEPT
+580 EPT

-591 TRTYTFEM
+591 TRTYTFEI
-599 RDVPPLSKEAF
+599 RDVPPLREEAF
-610 MPAIEDL
+610 MPAVEDL
-617 AYSINITSLDS
+617 AYSVNITSLDS

-676 TNIEYV
+676 TNIDYV

-726 PVLISAGESSRVIRE
+726 PVLISAGESSRVVRE

-755 EGDDD
+755 EENDNG
-760 GQLIWLDA
+760 GLIWLDA

-785 WALIVNPDFLMREQ
+785 WALIVNPDFLM
-799 KEMDQRRS
+799 KERTGRNQGL
-807 SKTVENTSNT
+807 TSNS
-817 GEIGE
+817 EKIGG
-822 MQEQLYRF
+822 MREQLYRF

-839 ANLKNVE
+839 ANLKDVE
-846 TRIQVEDDLSVEV
+846 TRIQVEDDLSVQV

-887 FLHEYMELDD
+887 FLYEYMELDD
-897 RAKLEKVSIPK
+897 RAKLEKVSTSK
-908 LNTMEDE
+908 LDSMEDE
-915 LKLVLTW
+915 LKIVLTW

-952 ESRTHPVTLGKAITF
+952 DDRMHPVVLGKAITF
-967 VDEVTVN
+967 EDEVIVN
-974 LPSLFSVDSTP
+974 LSSLFSVDSVP

-996 IELKYTKSKRKMVMK
+996 IQLKYTKSKRKMAMK
-1011 QTLRFHRPTI
+1011 QTLRFHRPTVHVSEI
-1021 PVNDILDLKAL
+1021 FDLKAL

>member
-1 MRRTKEEKEKEVKGR
+1 MEERKRENEKTR
-16 KQKNGKIK
+16 K
-24 QRKGKDL
+24 RDDSFPRL
-31 SRNMPGSLSLERCAI
+31 
-46 VSDILQRRKDFSLFF
+46 
-61 ATLHLCDIA
+61 
-70 LNSVR
+70 R
-75 FLVFS
+75 FW
-80 FSRFLLCSLSA
+80 SLSA
-91 LSVCLILS
+91 FGVCLILS
-99 CILFITPDTAAEDYA
+99 CILLITPDTFAEDYA

-128 EFWNATSRMRN
+128 EFWNATSGLRN
-139 LLIEEYDYA
+139 LLVDEYGYA
-148 PERVTFLFEDSGE
+148 PERITFLFENEGE
-161 VSDLV
+161 ESDLV
-166 DGKSTKAGVETAFA
+166 DGRSTKTGIEAAFS
-180 DLQSRVQSDDRF
+180 DLQAQVQSGDRF

-201 KTAGGLK
+201 KMAGGLK

-215 ISDIECAALI
+215 ISDIEWAALI
-225 EGIPAERMILIFGFP
+225 NQISAEQMVLIFGFP
-240 YSARVVSQVSKEGR
+240 YSARVVPQVSKEGR
-254 IIITACSAREGYMR
+254 TIITACSAREGYMR

-275 VEAFSDNTADADDN
+275 INAFSDRAADADDS

-302 SRVKTW
+302 NRVQAW
-308 YENDGSVQSEHPHL
+308 YESDGSVQSEHPHL
-322 DDNGDGTASRKEL
+322 DDNGDGIASRKAL
-335 PNASDGTLA
+335 PNASDGALA
-344 QSTYLGKRRSA
+344 QRTYLGKRRSA
-355 LIASVSAEPDLDR
+355 LLDSVAVEPDSDR
-368 PEDEFTETSSE
+368 PNDEFTETSGE
-379 ANEPP
+379 VDNGP
-384 SQRTVIPYNFVSKA
+384 SQRTVISYNFVSDA
-398 DEAQIEELLADA
+398 DEAEIEALLVDA
-410 PQAKDYPD
+410 PRAADFPD
-418 NGAVVLWE
+418 SGAVVLWE

-478 TPDGRVVDLDQ
+478 TSDGRVVDLDQ

-526 DYAYSSNNRGHLMQ
+526 DYAYSSNNRGHLMH

-553 PVLHYRFTIHAP
+553 PVQRYRFTIHAP
-565 RKKTVYYQTNGPQSI
+565 KKKTVYYQVTGPQVVEN
-580 RGEPT
+580 EPT
-585 ITENRY
+585 ITETRY
-591 TRTYTFEM
+591 ARTYTFEL
-599 RDVPPLSKEAF
+599 RDVPPLREEAF

-617 AYSINITSLDS
+617 AYSINITSLGS
-628 WDKLMEWYGT
+628 WDQLMKWYGT

-664 KEKIKR
+664 REKIKR
-670 LYEYVA
+670 LYEYVT
-676 TNIEYV
+676 TNIDYV

-699 FKEGYGDCKDKTTL
+699 FKAGYGDCKDKTTL
-713 LSTMLSAVGIQSY
+713 LSTMLSVVGIQSY
-726 PVLISAGESSRVIRE
+726 PVLISAGESSRILRE

-755 EGDDD
+755 EENDD
-760 GQLIWLDA
+760 GGLIWLDA

-785 WALIVNPDFLMREQ
+785 WALIVNPDFLM
-799 KEMDQRRS
+799 KERDELNPGAPS
-807 SKTVENTSNT
+807 PEET
-817 GEIGE
+817 GR
-822 MQEQLYRF
+822 MQDRLYRF

-846 TRIQVEDDLSVEV
+846 TRMQVEDDLSVKV
-859 TQTLTVTGAFNT
+859 TQTLTVRGAFNT

-882 DEQSK
+882 DEQLK

-897 RAKLEKVSIPK
+897 RAKLEKVAVPK
-908 LNTMEDE
+908 LDAMEEE
-915 LKLVLTW
+915 LKIVLTW
-922 RCEDYLFAIG
+922 WCEDYLFAIG

-946 AALLSE
+946 ATLLSE
-952 ESRTHPVTLGKAITF
+952 ENRTYPVALGKAVTF
-967 VDEVTVN
+967 VDEVTVH
-974 LPSLFSVDSTP
+974 LSSLFGVDSVP
-985 EDREIH
+985 EDREIE
-991 NGVGS
+991 NRVGS
-996 IELKYTKSKRKMVMK
+996 IQLKYTKSKRKMVMK
-1011 QTLRFHRPTI
+1011 QTLRFHRPAV
-1021 PVNDILDLKAL
+1021 PVDEILDLKAL

-1046 VQR
+1046 IQR

>member
-1 MRRTKEEKEKEVKGR
+1 MKGIGWFRGLMR
-16 KQKNGKIK
+16 I
-24 QRKGKDL
+24 
-31 SRNMPGSLSLERCAI
+31 SGSKSGFKAI
-46 VSDILQRRKDFSLFF
+46 
-61 ATLHLCDIA
+61 C
-70 LNSVR
+70 
-75 FLVFS
+75 
-80 FSRFLLCSLSA
+80 
-91 LSVCLILS
+91 VCLILL
-99 CILFITPDTAAEDYA
+99 CILFVAPDTFAKDYA

-128 EFWNATSRMRN
+128 EFWNATSRMHN
-139 LLIEEYDYA
+139 LLMEEYGYA
-148 PERVTFLFEDSGE
+148 PEHVTFLFEDDGE
-161 VSDLV
+161 MSDQV
-166 DGKSTKAGVETAFA
+166 TGKSTKSGIEAAFT
-180 DLQSRVQSDDRF
+180 DLQSRVQSEDRF

-201 KTAGGLK
+201 KTARGLK

-215 ISDIECAALI
+215 VSDIEFAALI
-225 EGIPAERMILIFGFP
+225 EQIPAEQMILIFGFP
-240 YSARVVSQVSKEGR
+240 YSARVVSQVSREGR
-254 IIITACSAREGYMR
+254 TIITACSPREGYMR
-268 SGFGNIF
+268 SGFGNLFID
-275 VEAFSDNTADADDN
+275 AFSDRLADADDN
-289 GAISLLEAFLYTQ
+289 EAISLLEAFLYTQ
-302 SRVKTW
+302 KRVKTW
-308 YENDGSVQSEHPHL
+308 YESDGSVQSEHPHL
-322 DDNGDGTASRKEL
+322 DDNGDGIASRQEL

-344 QSTYLGKRRSA
+344 QRTYLGKRRSA
-355 LIASVSAEPDLDR
+355 LVDRVSAELNLDR
-368 PEDEFTETSSE
+368 PDDELAE
-379 ANEPP
+379 AFAQVNAPP
-384 SQRTVIPYNFVSKA
+384 SQRTSIPYNFVS
-398 DEAQIEELLADA
+398 EAEEVQIETLLTDA
-410 PQAKDYPD
+410 PDADDYPD
-418 NGAVVLWE
+418 SGAVVLWE

-478 TPDGRVVDLDQ
+478 APDGRVIDLDQ
-489 RSIVKNIPPPS
+489 REIIKNIPPPS

-521 DDCII
+521 DNCII

-553 PVLHYRFTIHAP
+553 PVQHYRFTIHAP
-565 RKKTVYYQTNGPQSI
+565 TKKAVYYQTNSPQSI
-580 RGEPT
+580 GGEPT

-599 RDVPPLSKEAF
+599 RDVPPLREEAF
-610 MPAIEDL
+610 MPAVEDL
-617 AYSINITSLDS
+617 AYSITISSLDS

-638 LIREQDYVT
+638 LIREQDHVT

-653 TKALLRGAWSR
+653 AKDLLRGAWGR

-676 TNIEYV
+676 TNIDYV

-713 LSTMLSAVGIQSY
+713 LSTMLSAVDIQSY

-755 EGDDD
+755 EGADD
-760 GQLIWLDA
+760 GELIWLDA

-785 WALIVNPDFLMREQ
+785 WALIVNPDFLMGEREGT
-799 KEMDQRRS
+799 DQRLT
-807 SKTVENTSNT
+807 SKAVESASNPE
-817 GEIGE
+817 EIGE
-822 MQEQLYRF
+822 MGEQLYRF

-839 ANLKNVE
+839 VNLKSVE

-882 DEQSK
+882 DGQSK
-887 FLHEYMELDD
+887 FLHEYMELDA
-897 RAKLEKVSIPK
+897 RAKLEKISISN

-915 LKLVLTW
+915 LKIGLTW
-922 RCEDYLFAIG
+922 RCDDYLFAIG

-952 ESRTHPVTLGKAITF
+952 ESRTHPVALSKAVTF
-967 VDEVTVN
+967 IDEVAVN
-974 LPSLFSVDSTP
+974 LSSQFSVDSVP

-991 NGVGS
+991 NGVGF

-1011 QTLRFHRPTI
+1011 QTLRFHRPT
-1021 PVNDILDLKAL
+1021 VLVDEILDLKAL

-1046 VQR
+1046 IQR

>member
-1 MRRTKEEKEKEVKGR
+1 MRDRRRENEKAR
-16 KQKNGKIK
+16 
-24 QRKGKDL
+24 QRDD
-31 SRNMPGSLSLERCAI
+31 SFFR
-46 VSDILQRRKDFSLFF
+46 LQF
-61 ATLHLCDIA
+61 
-70 LNSVR
+70 
-75 FLVFS
+75 
-80 FSRFLLCSLSA
+80 CSLSA
-91 LSVCLILS
+91 FGVCLILS
-99 CILFITPDTAAEDYA
+99 CILFITPDAFAEDYA

-139 LLIEEYDYA
+139 LLIDEYGYA
-148 PERVTFLFEDSGE
+148 PERITFLFENDGE
-161 VSDLV
+161 ESDLV
-166 DGKSTKAGVETAFA
+166 DGKSTKTGIAAAFS
-180 DLQSRVQSDDRF
+180 DLQAQVQSGDRF

-201 KTAGGLK
+201 KMAGGLK

-215 ISDIECAALI
+215 ISDIEWAALI
-225 EGIPAERMILIFGFP
+225 NQISAEQMVLIFGFP
-240 YSARVVSQVSKEGR
+240 YSARVVPQVSKEGR
-254 IIITACSAREGYMR
+254 TIITACSAREGYMR

-275 VEAFSDNTADADDN
+275 INAFSDRAADADDS

-302 SRVKTW
+302 NRVKAW

-322 DDNGDGTASRKEL
+322 DDNGDGIASRKEL

-344 QSTYLGKRRSA
+344 QRTYLGKRRSVLVDSMA
-355 LIASVSAEPDLDR
+355 VEPDLDR
-368 PEDEFTETSSE
+368 LDDAFTETSGE
-379 ANEPP
+379 VDNGP
-384 SQRTVIPYNFVSKA
+384 SQRTLISYNFVSDA
-398 DEAQIEELLADA
+398 DEAEIEALLADA
-410 PQAKDYPD
+410 PRAADFPD
-418 NGAVVLWE
+418 SGAVVLWE

-478 TPDGRVVDLDQ
+478 TSDGRVVDLDQ

-511 LMHFSMPEMS
+511 LMYFSMPEMS

-526 DYAYSSNNRGHLMQ
+526 DYAYSSNNRGHLMH

-553 PVLHYRFTIHAP
+553 PVQRYRFTIHAP
-565 RKKTVYYQTNGPQSI
+565 KKKTVYYQVTGPSAVEN
-580 RGEPT
+580 EPT
-585 ITENRY
+585 ITETRY
-591 TRTYTFEM
+591 ARTYTFEL
-599 RDVPPLSKEAF
+599 RDVPPLREEAF

-617 AYSINITSLDS
+617 AYSINLTSLDS

-664 KEKIKR
+664 REKIKR
-670 LYEYVA
+670 LYEYV
-676 TNIEYV
+676 TTTIDYV

-699 FKEGYGDCKDKTTL
+699 FKAGYGDCKDKTTL
-713 LSTMLSAVGIQSY
+713 LSTMLSVVGIQSY
-726 PVLISAGESSRVIRE
+726 PVLISAGESSRILRE

-755 EGDDD
+755 EENDD
-760 GQLIWLDA
+760 GGLIWLDA

-785 WALIVNPDFLMREQ
+785 WALIVNPDFLMRERNELNQ
-799 KEMDQRRS
+799 GAASPEEASR
-807 SKTVENTSNT
+807 
-817 GEIGE
+817 
-822 MQEQLYRF
+822 MQDRLYRF
-830 AKSPTIEAA
+830 AKSPAIEAA
-839 ANLKNVE
+839 ANVKNVE
-846 TRIQVEDDLSVEV
+846 TRMQVEDDLSVKV

-882 DEQSK
+882 DEQLK

-897 RAKLEKVSIPK
+897 RAKLEKVAVPK
-908 LNTMEDE
+908 LDAMEDE
-915 LKLVLTW
+915 LKIVLTW
-922 RCEDYLFAIG
+922 WCEDYLFAIG

-946 AALLSE
+946 ATLLSE
-952 ESRTHPVTLGKAITF
+952 ENRTYPVALGKAVTF

-974 LPSLFSVDSTP
+974 LSSLLAVDSVP
-985 EDREIH
+985 EDREIE
-991 NGVGS
+991 NRVGS
-996 IELKYTKSKRKMVMK
+996 IQLKYTKSKRKMVMK
-1011 QTLRFHRPTI
+1011 QTLRFHRPAV
-1021 PVNDILDLKAL
+1021 PVDEILDLKAL

-1046 VQR
+1046 IQR

>member
-1 MRRTKEEKEKEVKGR
+1 MKGR
-16 KQKNGKIK
+16 KCESVKV
-24 QRKGKDL
+24 RKGENEKT
-31 SRNMPGSLSLERCAI
+31 
-46 VSDILQRRKDFSLFF
+46 RKRDNLFF
-61 ATLHLCDIA
+61 RFQFYPLSHL
-70 LNSVR
+70 LTRPLSV
-75 FLVFS
+75 F
-80 FSRFLLCSLSA
+80 
-91 LSVCLILS
+91 SVCLILS
-99 CILFITPDTAAEDYA
+99 CVLFITPDTSAEDYA
-114 LIIGGVGGEKSFYD
+114 LIVGGVGGEKSFYD
-128 EFWNATSRMRN
+128 EFWNATTRMRE
-139 LLIEEYDYA
+139 LLIEEYGYA
-148 PERVTFLFEDSGE
+148 PERVTLLFEDSGE

-166 DGKSTKAGVETAFA
+166 DGKSTKAEVEAAFA

-201 KTAGGLK
+201 KTASGLK

-215 ISDIECAALI
+215 ISAVEWAAFIER
-225 EGIPAERMILIFGFP
+225 IPAEQMVLIFGFP
-240 YSARVVSQVSKEGR
+240 YSARIVSQVSKEGR
-254 IIITACSAREGYMR
+254 TIITACSAREGYMR

-275 VEAFSDNTADADDN
+275 VDAFSDDIADADDN

-302 SRVKTW
+302 NRVKTW

-322 DDNGDGTASRKEL
+322 DDNGDGIASRKEL

-344 QSTYLGKRRSA
+344 QSTYLGKRRSE
-355 LIASVSAEPDLDR
+355 LVASVSAEPDVDQSNN
-368 PEDEFTETSSE
+368 EFTETF
-379 ANEPP
+379 NGVDEPS
-384 SQRTVIPYNFVSKA
+384 SQRTSIAYNFVSEA
-398 DEAQIEELLADA
+398 DESQIEALLDDTPRAD
-410 PQAKDYPD
+410 DYPD
-418 NGAVVLWE
+418 SGAVVLWE
-426 TEVMNVNEDSSY
+426 TEVMNINEDSSY
-438 IYSTRRIVKIF
+438 VYSTRRIVKIF

-489 RSIVKNIPPPS
+489 RSIIKNIPPPS

-580 RGEPT
+580 EGEPT

-591 TRTYTFEM
+591 TRTYTFEIH
-599 RDVPPLSKEAF
+599 DVPPLRKEAF
-610 MPAIEDL
+610 MPAVEDL

-647 PEIEQK
+647 PEIEEK

-676 TNIEYV
+676 TNIDYV

-726 PVLISAGESSRVIRE
+726 PVLISAGESSRVVRE

-755 EGDDD
+755 EENDNG
-760 GQLIWLDA
+760 GLIWLDA

-785 WALIVNPDFLMREQ
+785 WALIVNPDFLMRER
-799 KEMDQRRS
+799 EGTDQGA
-807 SKTVENTSNT
+807 TSNSE
-817 GEIGE
+817 GIAG

-839 ANLKNVE
+839 ANLKSVE
-846 TRIQVEDDLSVEV
+846 TRIQVEDDLSVQV

-897 RAKLEKVSIPK
+897 RAKLEKVSTPK
-908 LNTMEDE
+908 LGAMEDK
-915 LKLVLTW
+915 LKIALTW

-952 ESRTHPVTLGKAITF
+952 EDRTHPVVLGKAITF
-967 VDEVTVN
+967 VDEVIVN
-974 LPSLFSVDSTP
+974 LPSLFAVDSVP

-996 IELKYTKSKRKMVMK
+996 IQLKYTKSKRKMVMK
-1011 QTLRFHRPTI
+1011 QTLRFHRPTVHVDEI
-1021 PVNDILDLKAL
+1021 FDLKAL

>member
-1 MRRTKEEKEKEVKGR
+1 MKG
-16 KQKNGKIK
+16 I
-24 QRKGKDL
+24 D
-31 SRNMPGSLSLERCAI
+31 
-46 VSDILQRRKDFSLFF
+46 
-61 ATLHLCDIA
+61 
-70 LNSVR
+70 SVTR
-75 FLVFS
+75 LMQIS
-80 FSRFLLCSLSA
+80 GLKSRFKA
-91 LSVCLILS
+91 IYVCLILI
-99 CILFITPDTAAEDYA
+99 CILFITPDTSARDYA

-128 EFWNATSRMRN
+128 EFWNATSRMHS
-139 LLIEEYDYA
+139 LLMEEYGYA
-148 PERVTFLFEDSGE
+148 PEHITFLFEDDGEMSGQ
-161 VSDLV
+161 VN
-166 DGKSTKAGVETAFA
+166 GKSTKAGIEAAFA
-180 DLQSRVQSDDRF
+180 DLQSRVQSGDRF

-201 KTAGGLK
+201 KTARGLK

-215 ISDIECAALI
+215 VSDIEFAALI
-225 EGIPAERMILIFGFP
+225 EQIPAEQMILVFGFP
-240 YSARVVSQVSKEGR
+240 YSARVVSQVSREGR
-254 IIITACSAREGYMR
+254 TIITACSPREGYMR
-268 SGFGNIF
+268 SGFGNLFID
-275 VEAFSDNTADADDN
+275 AFSDRLADADDN
-289 GAISLLEAFLYTQ
+289 EAISLLEAFLYTQ
-302 SRVKTW
+302 KRVKTW
-308 YENDGSVQSEHPHL
+308 YESDGSVQSEHPHL
-322 DDNGDGTASRKEL
+322 DDNGDGIASRKEL
-335 PNASDGTLA
+335 PNASDGTLS
-344 QSTYLGKRRSA
+344 QRTYLGKRRSA
-355 LIASVSAEPDLDR
+355 LVDRVSAELNLDR
-368 PEDEFTETSSE
+368 PDDELAE
-379 ANEPP
+379 AFAKVNAPP
-384 SQRTVIPYNFVSKA
+384 SQRTSIPYNFVSKA
-398 DEAQIEELLADA
+398 EEVQIETLLTDA
-410 PQAKDYPD
+410 PDADDYPD
-418 NGAVVLWE
+418 SGAVVLWE

-478 TPDGRVVDLDQ
+478 ASDGRVIDLDQ
-489 RSIVKNIPPPS
+489 REIIKNIPPPS

-521 DDCII
+521 DNCII

-553 PVLHYRFTIHAP
+553 PVQHYRFTIHAP
-565 RKKTVYYQTNGPQSI
+565 TKKAVYYQTNSPQSI
-580 RGEPT
+580 GGEPT

-599 RDVPPLSKEAF
+599 RDVPPLREEAF

-617 AYSINITSLDS
+617 AYSITISSLDS

-638 LIREQDYVT
+638 LIREQDHVT

-653 TKALLRGAWSR
+653 AKDLLRGAWSR

-676 TNIEYV
+676 TNIDYV

-713 LSTMLSAVGIQSY
+713 LSTMLSAVDIQSY

-755 EGDDD
+755 EGADD
-760 GQLIWLDA
+760 GELIWLDA

-785 WALIVNPDFLMREQ
+785 WALIVNPDFLMRER
-799 KEMDQRRS
+799 EGTDQGLT
-807 SKTVENTSNT
+807 SKAVETTSNPE
-817 GEIGE
+817 EIDE
-822 MQEQLYRF
+822 MREQLYRF

-839 ANLKNVE
+839 VNLKSVE

-859 TQTLTVTGAFNT
+859 TQTLSVTGAFNT

-882 DEQSK
+882 DGQSK
-887 FLHEYMELDD
+887 FFHEYMELDD
-897 RAKLEKVSIPK
+897 RAKLEKISISN
-908 LNTMEDE
+908 LNAMGDE
-915 LKLVLTW
+915 LKIVLTW

-952 ESRTHPVTLGKAITF
+952 ESRTHSVALGKTVTF

-974 LPSLFSVDSTP
+974 LSSQFSVDSVP
-985 EDREIH
+985 EDREI
-991 NGVGS
+991 NNRVGF

-1011 QTLRFHRPTI
+1011 QTLRFHRPT
-1021 PVNDILDLKAL
+1021 VLVDEILDLKAL

-1046 VQR
+1046 IQR